1 MAIASWL
8 TPASKSGMGNKT
20 VGLTASKNPGA
31 SRTTIVTVTV
41 SGITKTVN
49 CTQTEQDKFTL
60 KVSSTTLNSAE
71 TAITN
76 IGECSIGSASNAG
89 VATGTYYRDTSQ
101 TITAKAAPTG
111 YNFIGWY
118 EGSNL
123 ISSSLQ
129 VSVTMSA
136 NRTLVAKYQ
145 IKSYVVNAVSDD
157 TTKGIVSPAGQTVEH
172 GKNATVTANR
182 KTGYKFD
189 GWYNGNTKVTST
201 NPYTFAPTANITLTA
216 KWAINT
222 VSDTIKISPSGGGTV
237 SPNPVT
243 GQENTI
249 ISVTATPATGYN
261 FKHWRY
267 NDSSASGGYSEST
280 TNPLRVTITGKR
292 DITAVF
298 ELKSYTVTWNANG
311 GTVSPASTTKTHG
324 STLGTLPTPTRASTA
339 EYSYTFAG
347 WFTATSGGTQI
358 SSTTTVTGNVTYYAH
373 WTATKRSYTA
383 TFNGNGGSTP
393 SPSSIT
399 KEYNTALGTLP
410 TCTRTGYT
418 FLGWYTA
425 SSGGTKISTTTV
437 VTKDI
442 TYYAQWSINSYTLT
456 FNPNGGTVTP
466 TSKDLEYN
474 SVYGTLPTPTR
485 ASNAQYTYTFAG
497 WYTAATGGTQV
508 TAATK
513 MAAKDT
519 TVYAHWTSNT
529 RSYTVSYQTT
539 YGTLNRTSQSIAY
552 NSKGSCTLTMPNNT
566 AEFTYTF
573 VGWYTAANGG
583 GTKVGSELTLETPA
597 ITGTVTYYAYVTRS
611 TKSYTHTF
619 NANGGGTVSPAT
631 ITKAYNTA
639 LGTLPTV
646 SRTGYTFVGWFDTS
660 AASGGTQATTTTKV
674 TGTKTWYARWSINS
688 YTFTFNKNGGNTPSA
703 TTITKEYNTAIG
715 TLPTCT
721 RSADNTYT
729 YAFAGWFDTSA
740 SSGGTQLTTST
751 KVTSN
756 KTWYARWTPTYKN
769 YTVTWNANGGT
780 VSPASTTK
788 THGSTLGTLP
798 TPTRASTAEYSYT
811 FAGWF
816 TATSGGTQISS
827 TTTVTGNVTYYAH
840 WTATKRSYTATFN
853 GNGGSTPSPSSI
865 TKEYN
870 TALGTLPTCTRT
882 GYTFLGWYTAS
893 SGGTKISTTT
903 VVTKDITYYAQW
915 SINSYTLTFNP
926 NGGTV
931 TPTSKD
937 LEYNSVYGTLPTP
950 TRASNAQYTY
960 TFAGWYTAAT
970 GGTQVTAAT
979 KMAAKDTTVYAH
991 WTSNTR
997 SYTVSYQ
1004 TTYGTLNRTS
1014 QSIAYNSKGSCTLT
1028 MPNNTAEF
1036 TYTFVGWYT
1045 AANGGGT
1052 KVGSELTL
1060 ETPAITGTVTYYA
1073 YVTRS
1078 TKSYTHTFN
1087 ANGGGTVSP
1096 ATITKAYNTA
1106 LGTLPTVSRTGYT
1119 FVGWFDTSAA
1129 SGGTQATTTTK
1140 VTGTKTWYARWS
1152 INSYTFTFNKNGGNT
1167 PSATTITKEYN
1178 TAIGTLPT
1186 CTRSADNT
1194 YTYAFAGWF
1203 DTSASSGGTQLT
1215 TSTKVT
1221 SNKTWYARWT
1231 PTYKNYTVTWNGN
1244 GGTPSKS
1251 SSSFHYNDALG
1262 TLPTATRT
1270 GYTFKGWSTSKTG
1283 TVNVNTTTKVTANVT
1298 YYAVWTINSYTW
1310 TFDANG
1316 GTGNTTKK
1324 LDYNAT
1330 LSTLPT
1336 ASRDSTAANNYTF
1349 AGWFD
1354 TDASTGGTQLTT
1366 STKCTGN
1373 KTWYARWTA
1382 STRQYKLT
1390 VTAGTGGTVSGG
1402 GTYNYNA
1409 SATLKATA
1417 NSGYHFVKWS
1427 DGNTSATRTVTV
1439 TKNATYTAT
1448 FAQDPYLNLDKTSLE
1463 FEASG
1468 GTQTVNV
1475 TSNIS
1480 WTVS

>member
-8 TPASKSGMGNKT
+8 TPASKSGTGNKT

-41 SGITKTVN
+41 SGITKTIN
-49 CTQTEQDKFTL
+49 CIQTEQDKFTL
-60 KVSSTTLNSAE
+60 KVSSTTLNSSG

-76 IGECSIGSASNAG
+76 IGECSIGSTSNAG
-89 VATGTYYRDTSQ
+89 VSTGTYYRDTSQ
-101 TITAKAAPTG
+101 TIIAKAAPTG
-111 YNFIGWY
+111 YSFIGWY

-157 TTKGIVSPAGQTVEH
+157 TTKGTVSPAGQTIEH
-172 GKNATVTANR
+172 GKNATVTASR

-189 GWYNGNTKVTST
+189 GWYNGTTKVTSA

-222 VSDTIKISPSGGGTV
+222 VSDTVKISPSGGGTV
-237 SPNPVT
+237 SPNPIT
-243 GQENTI
+243 GQENTA
-249 ISVTATPATGYN
+249 ISTTATPATGYN

-311 GTVSPASTTKTHG
+311 GTVSPASVSKTHG
-324 STLGTLPTPTRASTA
+324 STLGTLPTPTRAATA

-347 WFTATSGGTQI
+347 WFTAASGGTQI

-410 TCTRTGYT
+410 TCSRTGYT

-466 TSKDLEYN
+466 TSKNLEYN
-474 SVYGTLPTPTR
+474 SAYGTLPIPTR
-485 ASNAQYTYTFAG
+485 ASDAQYTYTFAG

-552 NSKGSCTLTMPNNT
+552 NSKGSCTLTMPDNT

-583 GTKVGSELTLETPA
+583 GTKVGSKLTLETPA
-597 ITGTVTYYAYVTRS
+597 ITRNVTYYAYVTRS

-660 AASGGTQATTTTKV
+660 AASGGTQATTATKV

-688 YTFTFNKNGGNTPSA
+688 YTFTFDKNGGNTPSA

-721 RSADNTYT
+721 RNADNTYT
-729 YAFAGWFDTSA
+729 YTFAGWFDTSA
-740 SSGGTQLTTST
+740 SSGGIQLATTT

-756 KTWYARWTPTYKN
+756 KTWYARWTSTYKN
-769 YTVTWNANGGT
+769 YTVTW
-780 VSPASTTK
+780 
-788 THGSTLGTLP
+788 
-798 TPTRASTAEYSYT
+798 
-811 FAGWF
+811 
-816 TATSGGTQISS
+816 
-827 TTTVTGNVTYYAH
+827 
-840 WTATKRSYTATFN
+840 
-853 GNGGSTPSPSSI
+853 
-865 TKEYN
+865 
-870 TALGTLPTCTRT
+870 
-882 GYTFLGWYTAS
+882 
-893 SGGTKISTTT
+893 
-903 VVTKDITYYAQW
+903 D
-915 SINSYTLTFNP
+915 
-926 NGGTV
+926 
-931 TPTSKD
+931 
-937 LEYNSVYGTLPTP
+937 
-950 TRASNAQYTY
+950 
-960 TFAGWYTAAT
+960 
-970 GGTQVTAAT
+970 
-979 KMAAKDTTVYAH
+979 
-991 WTSNTR
+991 
-997 SYTVSYQ
+997 
-1004 TTYGTLNRTS
+1004 
-1014 QSIAYNSKGSCTLT
+1014 
-1028 MPNNTAEF
+1028 
-1036 TYTFVGWYT
+1036 
-1045 AANGGGT
+1045 
-1052 KVGSELTL
+1052 
-1060 ETPAITGTVTYYA
+1060 
-1073 YVTRS
+1073 
-1078 TKSYTHTFN
+1078 
-1087 ANGGGTVSP
+1087 
-1096 ATITKAYNTA
+1096 
-1106 LGTLPTVSRTGYT
+1106 
-1119 FVGWFDTSAA
+1119 
-1129 SGGTQATTTTK
+1129 
-1140 VTGTKTWYARWS
+1140 
-1152 INSYTFTFNKNGGNT
+1152 
-1167 PSATTITKEYN
+1167 
-1178 TAIGTLPT
+1178 
-1186 CTRSADNT
+1186 
-1194 YTYAFAGWF
+1194 
-1203 DTSASSGGTQLT
+1203 
-1215 TSTKVT
+1215 
-1221 SNKTWYARWT
+1221 
-1231 PTYKNYTVTWNGN
+1231 GN

-1283 TVNVNTTTKVTANVT
+1283 TVNVSTTTKVTANVT

-1316 GTGNTTKK
+1316 GTGDTTKT
-1324 LDYNAT
+1324 LNYNAT

-1336 ASRDSTAANNYTF
+1336 ASRAPTAANNYTF

-1402 GTYNYNA
+1402 GTYAYN
-1409 SATLKATA
+1409 TKVTIKATA

-1427 DGNTSATRTVTV
+1427 DGNTNATREVTV
-1439 TKNATYTAT
+1439 TGDATYTAT

-1475 TSNIS
+1475 TSNVS

>member
-8 TPASKSGMGNKT
+8 TPASKSGTGNKT

-60 KVSSTTLNSAE
+60 KVSSTTLNSVGTE
-71 TAITN
+71 ITN
-76 IGECSIGSASNAG
+76 IGECSIGSTSSAG
-89 VATGTYYRDTSQ
+89 VSTGTYYRDTSQ

-111 YNFIGWY
+111 YNFVGWY

-123 ISSSLQ
+123 VSSSLQ
-129 VSVTMSA
+129 VSITMNA
-136 NRTLVAKYQ
+136 NRTLVARYQ
-145 IKSYVVNAVSDD
+145 IKTYAVNAVSED
-157 TTKGIVSPAGQTVEH
+157 TNKGTVSPAGQTIEH
-172 GKNATVTANR
+172 GKNATVVATPKTAYN
-182 KTGYKFD
+182 FA
-189 GWYNGNTKVTST
+189 GWYNGTTKVSS
-201 NPYTFAPTANITLTA
+201 NASYTFAVTANISLTA
-216 KWAINT
+216 KF
-222 VSDTIKISPSGGGTV
+222 TIKIFTTTTANSTGGTA
-237 SPNPVT
+237 
-243 GQENTI
+243 
-249 ISVTATPATGYN
+249 SVNKSSVEYGGSAIWTATPSTGYN
-261 FKHWRY
+261 FSKWS
-267 NDSSASGGYSEST
+267 NGST
-280 TNPLRVTITGKR
+280 ANPLTVSN
-292 DITAVF
+292 ITANTHITPVF
-298 ELKSYTVTWNANG
+298 VLKSYTVTWNANG

-347 WFTATSGGTQI
+347 WFTAASGGTQI
-358 SSTTTVTGNVTYYAH
+358 STTTTVTKDVTYYAH

-399 KEYNTALGTLP
+399 KEYNVALGTLP
-410 TCTRTGYT
+410 TCSRTGYT

-466 TSKDLEYN
+466 TSKNLEYN
-474 SVYGTLPTPTR
+474 SAYGTLPTPTK
-485 ASNAQYTYTFAG
+485 ASDAQYTYTFAG

-513 MAAKDT
+513 MTAKDT
-519 TVYAHWTSNT
+519 TIYAHWTSNT

-539 YGTLNRTSQSIAY
+539 YGTLNRTSQSVAY
-552 NSKGSCTLTMPNNT
+552 NSKGSCTLTMPDNT

-597 ITGTVTYYAYVTRS
+597 IKGTVTYYAYVTRS

-660 AASGGTQATTTTKV
+660 AANGGTQATTATKV

-688 YTFTFNKNGGNTPSA
+688 YTFTFDKNGGNTPST
-703 TTITKEYNTAIG
+703 TTITKEYNTAVG

-721 RSADNTYT
+721 RNADNTYT

-740 SSGGTQLTTST
+740 SSGGTQLTIST
-751 KVTSN
+751 KVISN

-769 YTVTWNANGGT
+769 YTVTW
-780 VSPASTTK
+780 
-788 THGSTLGTLP
+788 
-798 TPTRASTAEYSYT
+798 
-811 FAGWF
+811 
-816 TATSGGTQISS
+816 
-827 TTTVTGNVTYYAH
+827 
-840 WTATKRSYTATFN
+840 
-853 GNGGSTPSPSSI
+853 
-865 TKEYN
+865 
-870 TALGTLPTCTRT
+870 
-882 GYTFLGWYTAS
+882 
-893 SGGTKISTTT
+893 
-903 VVTKDITYYAQW
+903 D
-915 SINSYTLTFNP
+915 
-926 NGGTV
+926 
-931 TPTSKD
+931 
-937 LEYNSVYGTLPTP
+937 
-950 TRASNAQYTY
+950 
-960 TFAGWYTAAT
+960 
-970 GGTQVTAAT
+970 
-979 KMAAKDTTVYAH
+979 
-991 WTSNTR
+991 
-997 SYTVSYQ
+997 
-1004 TTYGTLNRTS
+1004 
-1014 QSIAYNSKGSCTLT
+1014 
-1028 MPNNTAEF
+1028 
-1036 TYTFVGWYT
+1036 
-1045 AANGGGT
+1045 
-1052 KVGSELTL
+1052 
-1060 ETPAITGTVTYYA
+1060 
-1073 YVTRS
+1073 
-1078 TKSYTHTFN
+1078 
-1087 ANGGGTVSP
+1087 
-1096 ATITKAYNTA
+1096 
-1106 LGTLPTVSRTGYT
+1106 
-1119 FVGWFDTSAA
+1119 
-1129 SGGTQATTTTK
+1129 
-1140 VTGTKTWYARWS
+1140 
-1152 INSYTFTFNKNGGNT
+1152 
-1167 PSATTITKEYN
+1167 
-1178 TAIGTLPT
+1178 
-1186 CTRSADNT
+1186 
-1194 YTYAFAGWF
+1194 
-1203 DTSASSGGTQLT
+1203 
-1215 TSTKVT
+1215 
-1221 SNKTWYARWT
+1221 
-1231 PTYKNYTVTWNGN
+1231 GN

-1298 YYAVWTINSYTW
+1298 YYAVWAINSYTW

-1316 GTGNTTKK
+1316 GTGDTTKT
-1324 LDYNAT
+1324 LNYNAT

-1336 ASRDSTAANNYTF
+1336 ASRASTAANNYTF

-1354 TDASTGGTQLTT
+1354 TDVSTGGTQLTT

-1439 TKNATYTAT
+1439 TKDATYTAT
-1448 FAQDPYLNLDKTSLE
+1448 FEQDPYLNLDKTSLE

-1468 GTQTVNV
+1468 GTQIVNV
-1475 TSNIS
+1475 TSNVS

>member
-8 TPASKSGMGNKT
+8 TPASKSGTGNKT

-31 SRTTIVTVTV
+31 SRTTIVTVTA

-60 KVSSTTLNSAE
+60 KVSSTTLNSSG

-101 TITAKAAPTG
+101 KITAKAAPTG
-111 YNFIGWY
+111 YSFIGWY

-145 IKSYVVNAVSDD
+145 IKTYVVNAVSDD
-157 TTKGIVSPAGQTVEH
+157 TTKGTVSPAGQTIEH
-172 GKNATVTANR
+172 GKNATVTASR

-189 GWYNGNTKVTST
+189 GWYNGTTKVSSSAT
-201 NPYTFAPTANITLTA
+201 YTFAPTANITLTA

-222 VSDTIKISPSGGGTV
+222 VSDTVKISPSGGGTV
-237 SPNPVT
+237 SPNPIT
-243 GQENTI
+243 GQENTV
-249 ISVTATPATGYN
+249 ISTTATPATGYS

-267 NDSSASGGYSEST
+267 NDSSASGGYSENT
-280 TNPLRVTITGKR
+280 TNPLKVTITGKR

-311 GTVSPASTTKTHG
+311 GTVSPASVSKTHG
-324 STLGTLPTPTRASTA
+324 STLGTLPTPTRAATA

-347 WFTATSGGTQI
+347 WFTAASGGTQI
-358 SSTTTVTGNVTYYAH
+358 STTTTVTGNVTYYAH

-410 TCTRTGYT
+410 TCSRTGYT

-474 SVYGTLPTPTR
+474 SAYGTLPTPTR
-485 ASNAQYTYTFAG
+485 ASDAQYTYTFAG
-497 WYTAATGGTQV
+497 WYTAVTGGTQV
-508 TAATK
+508 TATTK

-529 RSYTVSYQTT
+529 RSYTVSYKTT
-539 YGTLNRTSQSIAY
+539 YGTLNRTSQSVTY

-619 NANGGGTVSPAT
+619 NANGGGTVSPST

-688 YTFTFNKNGGNTPSA
+688 YTFIFDKNGGNTPSA
-703 TTITKEYNTAIG
+703 TTITKEYNTDIG

-740 SSGGTQLTTST
+740 SSGGTKLTTTT

-756 KTWYARWTPTYKN
+756 KTWYARWTSTYKN
-769 YTVTWNANGGT
+769 YTVTW
-780 VSPASTTK
+780 
-788 THGSTLGTLP
+788 
-798 TPTRASTAEYSYT
+798 
-811 FAGWF
+811 
-816 TATSGGTQISS
+816 
-827 TTTVTGNVTYYAH
+827 
-840 WTATKRSYTATFN
+840 
-853 GNGGSTPSPSSI
+853 
-865 TKEYN
+865 
-870 TALGTLPTCTRT
+870 
-882 GYTFLGWYTAS
+882 
-893 SGGTKISTTT
+893 
-903 VVTKDITYYAQW
+903 D
-915 SINSYTLTFNP
+915 
-926 NGGTV
+926 
-931 TPTSKD
+931 
-937 LEYNSVYGTLPTP
+937 
-950 TRASNAQYTY
+950 
-960 TFAGWYTAAT
+960 
-970 GGTQVTAAT
+970 
-979 KMAAKDTTVYAH
+979 
-991 WTSNTR
+991 
-997 SYTVSYQ
+997 
-1004 TTYGTLNRTS
+1004 
-1014 QSIAYNSKGSCTLT
+1014 
-1028 MPNNTAEF
+1028 
-1036 TYTFVGWYT
+1036 
-1045 AANGGGT
+1045 
-1052 KVGSELTL
+1052 
-1060 ETPAITGTVTYYA
+1060 
-1073 YVTRS
+1073 
-1078 TKSYTHTFN
+1078 
-1087 ANGGGTVSP
+1087 
-1096 ATITKAYNTA
+1096 
-1106 LGTLPTVSRTGYT
+1106 
-1119 FVGWFDTSAA
+1119 
-1129 SGGTQATTTTK
+1129 
-1140 VTGTKTWYARWS
+1140 
-1152 INSYTFTFNKNGGNT
+1152 
-1167 PSATTITKEYN
+1167 
-1178 TAIGTLPT
+1178 
-1186 CTRSADNT
+1186 
-1194 YTYAFAGWF
+1194 
-1203 DTSASSGGTQLT
+1203 
-1215 TSTKVT
+1215 
-1221 SNKTWYARWT
+1221 
-1231 PTYKNYTVTWNGN
+1231 GN

-1283 TVNVNTTTKVTANVT
+1283 TVNVSTTTKVTANVT

-1316 GTGNTTKK
+1316 GTGDTTKT
-1324 LDYNAT
+1324 LNYNAT

-1336 ASRDSTAANNYTF
+1336 ASRASTAANNYTF

-1439 TKNATYTAT
+1439 TKDATYTAT
-1448 FAQDPYLNLDKTSLE
+1448 FERDPYLNLDKTSLE

-1475 TSNIS
+1475 TSNVS

>member
-8 TPASKSGMGNKT
+8 TPASKSGTGNKT

-60 KVSSTTLNSAE
+60 KVSSTTLNSTGTE
-71 TAITN
+71 ITN
-76 IGECSIGSASNAG
+76 IGECSIGSTSSAG
-89 VATGTYYRDTSQ
+89 VSTGTYYRDTSQ

-172 GKNATVTANR
+172 GKNATVTASR

-189 GWYNGNTKVTST
+189 GWYNGSTKVTSA

-237 SPNPVT
+237 SPNPVI
-243 GQENTI
+243 GQENTV
-249 ISVTATPATGYN
+249 ISITATPATGYN

-267 NDSSASGGYSEST
+267 NNSSASGGYSEST
-280 TNPLRVTITGKR
+280 TNPLKIIVTGKR

-324 STLGTLPTPTRASTA
+324 STLGTLPTPTRAATD

-347 WFTATSGGTQI
+347 WFTAASGGTQI

-410 TCTRTGYT
+410 TCSRTGYT

-425 SSGGTKISTTTV
+425 SSGGTKISTTTI
-437 VTKDI
+437 VTKNI

-474 SVYGTLPTPTR
+474 SAYGTLPTPTR
-485 ASNAQYTYTFAG
+485 ASDAQYTYTFAG

-508 TAATK
+508 TATTK
-513 MAAKDT
+513 MDAKDT

-539 YGTLNRTSQSIAY
+539 YGTLNRTSQSVAY

-597 ITGTVTYYAYVTRS
+597 IKGTVTYYAYVTRS

-660 AASGGTQATTTTKV
+660 ATSGGTQATTTTKV

-688 YTFTFNKNGGNTPSA
+688 YTFTFDKNGGNTPSS
-703 TTITKEYNTAIG
+703 TTITKEYNTAVG

-721 RSADNTYT
+721 RSANNTYT

-740 SSGGTQLTTST
+740 SSGGTQLTTTT

-769 YTVTWNANGGT
+769 YTVTW
-780 VSPASTTK
+780 
-788 THGSTLGTLP
+788 
-798 TPTRASTAEYSYT
+798 
-811 FAGWF
+811 
-816 TATSGGTQISS
+816 
-827 TTTVTGNVTYYAH
+827 
-840 WTATKRSYTATFN
+840 
-853 GNGGSTPSPSSI
+853 
-865 TKEYN
+865 
-870 TALGTLPTCTRT
+870 
-882 GYTFLGWYTAS
+882 
-893 SGGTKISTTT
+893 
-903 VVTKDITYYAQW
+903 D
-915 SINSYTLTFNP
+915 
-926 NGGTV
+926 
-931 TPTSKD
+931 
-937 LEYNSVYGTLPTP
+937 
-950 TRASNAQYTY
+950 
-960 TFAGWYTAAT
+960 
-970 GGTQVTAAT
+970 
-979 KMAAKDTTVYAH
+979 
-991 WTSNTR
+991 
-997 SYTVSYQ
+997 
-1004 TTYGTLNRTS
+1004 
-1014 QSIAYNSKGSCTLT
+1014 
-1028 MPNNTAEF
+1028 
-1036 TYTFVGWYT
+1036 
-1045 AANGGGT
+1045 
-1052 KVGSELTL
+1052 
-1060 ETPAITGTVTYYA
+1060 
-1073 YVTRS
+1073 
-1078 TKSYTHTFN
+1078 
-1087 ANGGGTVSP
+1087 
-1096 ATITKAYNTA
+1096 
-1106 LGTLPTVSRTGYT
+1106 
-1119 FVGWFDTSAA
+1119 
-1129 SGGTQATTTTK
+1129 
-1140 VTGTKTWYARWS
+1140 
-1152 INSYTFTFNKNGGNT
+1152 
-1167 PSATTITKEYN
+1167 
-1178 TAIGTLPT
+1178 
-1186 CTRSADNT
+1186 
-1194 YTYAFAGWF
+1194 
-1203 DTSASSGGTQLT
+1203 
-1215 TSTKVT
+1215 
-1221 SNKTWYARWT
+1221 
-1231 PTYKNYTVTWNGN
+1231 GN

-1283 TVNVNTTTKVTANVT
+1283 TVNVSTTTKVTANVT

-1316 GTGNTTKK
+1316 GTGDTTKT
-1324 LDYNAT
+1324 LNYNAT

-1336 ASRDSTAANNYTF
+1336 ASRTSTAANNYTF

-1439 TKNATYTAT
+1439 TKDATYTAT
-1448 FAQDPYLNLDKTSLE
+1448 FEQDPYLNLDKTSLE

-1475 TSNIS
+1475 TSNVS

>member
-8 TPASKSGMGNKT
+8 TPASKSGTGNKT
-20 VGLTASKNPGA
+20 VNLTASKNPGV

-41 SGITKTVN
+41 SGITKTIN

-60 KVSSTTLNSAE
+60 NVSSTTLNS
-71 TAITN
+71 TGTVITN

-89 VATGTYYRDTSQ
+89 VATETYYRDTSQ

-172 GKNATVTANR
+172 GKNATVTASR

-189 GWYNGNTKVTST
+189 GWYNGSTKVTST

-237 SPNPVT
+237 SPNPVI
-243 GQENTI
+243 GQENTA
-249 ISVTATPATGYN
+249 ISTTATPATGYN

-280 TNPLRVTITGKR
+280 TNPLKITVTGKR
-292 DITAVF
+292 DVTAVF

-311 GTVSPASTTKTHG
+311 GTVSPASVSKTHG
-324 STLGTLPTPTRASTA
+324 STLGTLPTPTRAATA

-347 WFTATSGGTQI
+347 WFTASSGGTQI

-399 KEYNTALGTLP
+399 KEYNAALGTLP
-410 TCTRTGYT
+410 TCSRTGYT

-474 SVYGTLPTPTR
+474 SAYGTLPTPTR
-485 ASNAQYTYTFAG
+485 ASDAQYTYTFAG

-539 YGTLNRTSQSIAY
+539 YGTLNRTSQSVAY
-552 NSKGSCTLTMPNNT
+552 NSKGSCTLTMPDNT

-597 ITGTVTYYAYVTRS
+597 IKGTVTYYAYVTRS

-619 NANGGGTVSPAT
+619 NANGGGTVNPAT

-688 YTFTFNKNGGNTPSA
+688 YTFTFDKNGGNTPSA
-703 TTITKEYNTAIG
+703 TTITKEYNTAVG

-721 RSADNTYT
+721 RNADNTYT

-740 SSGGTQLTTST
+740 SSGGTQLTTTT
-751 KVTSN
+751 KVISN

-769 YTVTWNANGGT
+769 YTVTW
-780 VSPASTTK
+780 
-788 THGSTLGTLP
+788 
-798 TPTRASTAEYSYT
+798 
-811 FAGWF
+811 
-816 TATSGGTQISS
+816 
-827 TTTVTGNVTYYAH
+827 
-840 WTATKRSYTATFN
+840 
-853 GNGGSTPSPSSI
+853 
-865 TKEYN
+865 
-870 TALGTLPTCTRT
+870 
-882 GYTFLGWYTAS
+882 
-893 SGGTKISTTT
+893 
-903 VVTKDITYYAQW
+903 D
-915 SINSYTLTFNP
+915 
-926 NGGTV
+926 
-931 TPTSKD
+931 
-937 LEYNSVYGTLPTP
+937 
-950 TRASNAQYTY
+950 
-960 TFAGWYTAAT
+960 
-970 GGTQVTAAT
+970 
-979 KMAAKDTTVYAH
+979 
-991 WTSNTR
+991 
-997 SYTVSYQ
+997 
-1004 TTYGTLNRTS
+1004 
-1014 QSIAYNSKGSCTLT
+1014 
-1028 MPNNTAEF
+1028 
-1036 TYTFVGWYT
+1036 
-1045 AANGGGT
+1045 
-1052 KVGSELTL
+1052 
-1060 ETPAITGTVTYYA
+1060 
-1073 YVTRS
+1073 
-1078 TKSYTHTFN
+1078 
-1087 ANGGGTVSP
+1087 
-1096 ATITKAYNTA
+1096 
-1106 LGTLPTVSRTGYT
+1106 
-1119 FVGWFDTSAA
+1119 
-1129 SGGTQATTTTK
+1129 
-1140 VTGTKTWYARWS
+1140 
-1152 INSYTFTFNKNGGNT
+1152 
-1167 PSATTITKEYN
+1167 
-1178 TAIGTLPT
+1178 
-1186 CTRSADNT
+1186 
-1194 YTYAFAGWF
+1194 
-1203 DTSASSGGTQLT
+1203 
-1215 TSTKVT
+1215 
-1221 SNKTWYARWT
+1221 
-1231 PTYKNYTVTWNGN
+1231 GN

-1262 TLPTATRT
+1262 TLPMATRT

-1283 TVNVNTTTKVTANVT
+1283 TVNVSITTKVTANVT

-1316 GTGNTTKK
+1316 GTGDTTKT
-1324 LDYNAT
+1324 LNYNAT

-1336 ASRDSTAANNYTF
+1336 ASRASTAANNYTF
-1349 AGWFD
+1349 VGWFD

-1366 STKCTGN
+1366 STKCTSN

-1439 TKNATYTAT
+1439 TKDATYTAT
-1448 FAQDPYLNLDKTSLE
+1448 FEQDPYLNLDKTSLE

-1475 TSNIS
+1475 TSNVS

>member
-8 TPASKSGMGNKT
+8 TPASKSGTGNKT

-60 KVSSTTLNSAE
+60 KVSSITLNSSG

-76 IGECSIGSASNAG
+76 IGECSIGSTSNAG
-89 VATGTYYRDTSQ
+89 VSTGTYYRDTSQ

-111 YNFIGWY
+111 YSFVGWY

-172 GKNATVTANR
+172 GKNATVTASR

-189 GWYNGNTKVTST
+189 GWYNGTTKITSA

-222 VSDTIKISPSGGGTV
+222 VSDTVKISPSGGGTV
-237 SPNPVT
+237 SPNPIT
-243 GQENTI
+243 GQENTA
-249 ISVTATPATGYN
+249 ISTTATPATGYN

-280 TNPLRVTITGKR
+280 TNPLRITITGKR

-358 SSTTTVTGNVTYYAH
+358 SSITTVTGNVTYYAH

-383 TFNGNGGSTP
+383 TFNGNGGGTP
-393 SPSSIT
+393 SPSTIT

-474 SVYGTLPTPTR
+474 SAYGTLPTPTR
-485 ASNAQYTYTFAG
+485 ASDAQYTYTFAG

-508 TAATK
+508 TTATK

-539 YGTLNRTSQSIAY
+539 YGTLNKTSQSVAY
-552 NSKGSCTLTMPNNT
+552 NSKGSCTLTMPDNT

-597 ITGTVTYYAYVTRS
+597 ITGNVTYYAYVTRS

-619 NANGGGTVSPAT
+619 NANGGGTVSPST

-688 YTFTFNKNGGNTPSA
+688 YTFTFDKNGGNTPSA

-729 YAFAGWFDTSA
+729 YAFAGWFDTST
-740 SSGGTQLTTST
+740 SSGGTKLTTTT

-756 KTWYARWTPTYKN
+756 KTWYARWTSTYKN
-769 YTVTWNANGGT
+769 YTVTW
-780 VSPASTTK
+780 
-788 THGSTLGTLP
+788 
-798 TPTRASTAEYSYT
+798 
-811 FAGWF
+811 
-816 TATSGGTQISS
+816 
-827 TTTVTGNVTYYAH
+827 
-840 WTATKRSYTATFN
+840 
-853 GNGGSTPSPSSI
+853 
-865 TKEYN
+865 
-870 TALGTLPTCTRT
+870 
-882 GYTFLGWYTAS
+882 
-893 SGGTKISTTT
+893 
-903 VVTKDITYYAQW
+903 D
-915 SINSYTLTFNP
+915 
-926 NGGTV
+926 
-931 TPTSKD
+931 
-937 LEYNSVYGTLPTP
+937 
-950 TRASNAQYTY
+950 
-960 TFAGWYTAAT
+960 
-970 GGTQVTAAT
+970 
-979 KMAAKDTTVYAH
+979 
-991 WTSNTR
+991 
-997 SYTVSYQ
+997 
-1004 TTYGTLNRTS
+1004 
-1014 QSIAYNSKGSCTLT
+1014 
-1028 MPNNTAEF
+1028 
-1036 TYTFVGWYT
+1036 
-1045 AANGGGT
+1045 
-1052 KVGSELTL
+1052 
-1060 ETPAITGTVTYYA
+1060 
-1073 YVTRS
+1073 
-1078 TKSYTHTFN
+1078 
-1087 ANGGGTVSP
+1087 
-1096 ATITKAYNTA
+1096 
-1106 LGTLPTVSRTGYT
+1106 
-1119 FVGWFDTSAA
+1119 
-1129 SGGTQATTTTK
+1129 
-1140 VTGTKTWYARWS
+1140 
-1152 INSYTFTFNKNGGNT
+1152 
-1167 PSATTITKEYN
+1167 
-1178 TAIGTLPT
+1178 
-1186 CTRSADNT
+1186 
-1194 YTYAFAGWF
+1194 
-1203 DTSASSGGTQLT
+1203 
-1215 TSTKVT
+1215 
-1221 SNKTWYARWT
+1221 
-1231 PTYKNYTVTWNGN
+1231 GN

-1283 TVNVNTTTKVTANVT
+1283 TVNVSTTTKVTANVT

-1316 GTGNTTKK
+1316 GTGDTTKT
-1324 LDYNAT
+1324 LNYNAT

-1336 ASRDSTAANNYTF
+1336 ASRASTAANNYTF

-1354 TDASTGGTQLTT
+1354 TSASTGGTQLTT

-1373 KTWYARWTA
+1373 KTWYARWTI

-1417 NSGYHFVKWS
+1417 NSGYHFVKWN

-1439 TKNATYTAT
+1439 TKDATYTAT
-1448 FAQDPYLNLDKTSLE
+1448 FEQDPYLNLDKTSLE

-1475 TSNIS
+1475 TSNVS

>member
-8 TPASKSGMGNKT
+8 TPASKSGTGNKT
-20 VGLTASKNPGA
+20 VNLTANKNPGS

-41 SGITKTVN
+41 SDITKTIN

-60 KVSSTTLNSAE
+60 KVSSTTLNSTGTE
-71 TAITN
+71 ITN
-76 IGECSIGSASNAG
+76 IGECSIGSTSSAG
-89 VATGTYYRDTSQ
+89 VSTGTYYRDTSQ

-111 YNFIGWY
+111 YSFIGWY

-157 TTKGIVSPAGQTVEH
+157 TTKGTVSPAGQTIEH
-172 GKNATVTANR
+172 GKNATVTATR

-189 GWYNGNTKVTST
+189 GWYNGTTKVTSA

-216 KWAINT
+216 KWSVYNITIPVN
-222 VSDTIKISPSGGGTV
+222 VSPTGAGTTSPS
-237 SPNPVT
+237 PFT
-243 GQENTI
+243 GQEGSTVYI
-249 ISVTATPATGYN
+249 TATPATGYK
-261 FKHWRY
+261 FAYWTDGVDDTHY
-267 NDSSASGGYSEST
+267 
-280 TNPLRVTITGKR
+280 TNNPKSIVMLSVKTL
-292 DITAVF
+292 TAYF
-298 ELKSYTVTWNANG
+298 TLKSYTVTWNANG

-347 WFTATSGGTQI
+347 WFTAASGGTQI

-466 TSKDLEYN
+466 TSKNLEYN
-474 SVYGTLPTPTR
+474 SAYGTLPTPTR
-485 ASNAQYTYTFAG
+485 ASDAQYTYTFAG

-508 TAATK
+508 TTTTK

-539 YGTLNRTSQSIAY
+539 YGTLNKTSQSVAY
-552 NSKGSCTLTMPNNT
+552 NSKGSCTLTMPDNT
-566 AEFTYTF
+566 VEFTYTF

-597 ITGTVTYYAYVTRS
+597 IKGTVTYYAYVTRS

-688 YTFTFNKNGGNTPSA
+688 YTFTFDKNGGNTPSA
-703 TTITKEYNTAIG
+703 TAITKEYNTAIG

-740 SSGGTQLTTST
+740 SSGGTKLTTTT

-756 KTWYARWTPTYKN
+756 KTWYARWTSTYKN
-769 YTVTWNANGGT
+769 YTVTW
-780 VSPASTTK
+780 
-788 THGSTLGTLP
+788 
-798 TPTRASTAEYSYT
+798 
-811 FAGWF
+811 
-816 TATSGGTQISS
+816 
-827 TTTVTGNVTYYAH
+827 
-840 WTATKRSYTATFN
+840 
-853 GNGGSTPSPSSI
+853 
-865 TKEYN
+865 
-870 TALGTLPTCTRT
+870 
-882 GYTFLGWYTAS
+882 
-893 SGGTKISTTT
+893 
-903 VVTKDITYYAQW
+903 D
-915 SINSYTLTFNP
+915 
-926 NGGTV
+926 
-931 TPTSKD
+931 
-937 LEYNSVYGTLPTP
+937 
-950 TRASNAQYTY
+950 
-960 TFAGWYTAAT
+960 
-970 GGTQVTAAT
+970 
-979 KMAAKDTTVYAH
+979 
-991 WTSNTR
+991 
-997 SYTVSYQ
+997 
-1004 TTYGTLNRTS
+1004 
-1014 QSIAYNSKGSCTLT
+1014 
-1028 MPNNTAEF
+1028 
-1036 TYTFVGWYT
+1036 
-1045 AANGGGT
+1045 
-1052 KVGSELTL
+1052 
-1060 ETPAITGTVTYYA
+1060 
-1073 YVTRS
+1073 
-1078 TKSYTHTFN
+1078 
-1087 ANGGGTVSP
+1087 
-1096 ATITKAYNTA
+1096 
-1106 LGTLPTVSRTGYT
+1106 
-1119 FVGWFDTSAA
+1119 
-1129 SGGTQATTTTK
+1129 
-1140 VTGTKTWYARWS
+1140 
-1152 INSYTFTFNKNGGNT
+1152 
-1167 PSATTITKEYN
+1167 
-1178 TAIGTLPT
+1178 
-1186 CTRSADNT
+1186 
-1194 YTYAFAGWF
+1194 
-1203 DTSASSGGTQLT
+1203 
-1215 TSTKVT
+1215 
-1221 SNKTWYARWT
+1221 
-1231 PTYKNYTVTWNGN
+1231 GN

-1283 TVNVNTTTKVTANVT
+1283 TVNVSTTTKVTANVT

-1316 GTGNTTKK
+1316 GTGDTTKT
-1324 LDYNAT
+1324 LNYNAT

-1336 ASRDSTAANNYTF
+1336 ASRASTAANNYTF

-1354 TDASTGGTQLTT
+1354 TSASTGGTQLTT

-1373 KTWYARWTA
+1373 KTWYARWTI

-1409 SATLKATA
+1409 SVTLKATA

-1439 TKNATYTAT
+1439 TKDATYTAT
-1448 FAQDPYLNLDKTSLE
+1448 FKQDPYLNLDKTSLE

-1475 TSNIS
+1475 TSNVS

>member
-8 TPASKSGMGNKT
+8 TPASKSGTGNKT
-20 VGLTASKNPGA
+20 VNLTASKNPGA

-41 SGITKTVN
+41 SGITKTIN

-60 KVSSTTLNSAE
+60 KVSSTTLNSAGTE
-71 TAITN
+71 ITN

-89 VATGTYYRDTSQ
+89 VSTGTYYRDTSQ

-111 YNFIGWY
+111 YNFVGWH

-129 VSVTMSA
+129 VSITMSA

-157 TTKGIVSPAGQTVEH
+157 TTKGTVSPAGQTVEH
-172 GKNATVTANR
+172 GKNATVTATR
-182 KTGYKFD
+182 KTGYKLE
-189 GWYNGNTKVTST
+189 GWYNGTTKVSSSAT
-201 NPYTFAPTANITLTA
+201 YTFAPTANITLTA
-216 KWAINT
+216 KWSVYNITIPVN
-222 VSDTIKISPSGGGTV
+222 VSPTGAGTTSPS
-237 SPNPVT
+237 PFT
-243 GQENTI
+243 GQEGSDVYI
-249 ISVTATPATGYN
+249 TATPATGYKFAYWTDGVDDTHYAN
-261 FKHWRY
+261 
-267 NDSSASGGYSEST
+267 
-280 TNPLRVTITGKR
+280 NPQYVRMLSVKTL
-292 DITAVF
+292 TAYF
-298 ELKSYTVTWNANG
+298 TLKSYTVTWNANG

-347 WFTATSGGTQI
+347 WFTAASGGTQI
-358 SSTTTVTGNVTYYAH
+358 STTTTVTGNVTYYAH

-383 TFNGNGGSTP
+383 TFNGNGGGTPRPST
-393 SPSSIT
+393 IT
-399 KEYNTALGTLP
+399 KEYNVALGTLP

-437 VTKDI
+437 VTKNI

-466 TSKDLEYN
+466 TSKNLEYN
-474 SVYGTLPTPTR
+474 SAYGTLPTPTR
-485 ASNAQYTYTFAG
+485 ASDAQYTYTFAG
-497 WYTAATGGTQV
+497 WYTAATEGTQV
-508 TAATK
+508 TAGTK

-539 YGTLNRTSQSIAY
+539 YGTLNRTSQSVAY
-552 NSKGSCTLTMPNNT
+552 NSKGSCTLTMPDNT

-583 GTKVGSELTLETPA
+583 GTKVGSKLTLETPA

-688 YTFTFNKNGGNTPSA
+688 YTFTFDKNGGNTPSS
-703 TTITKEYNTAIG
+703 TTITKEYNTAVG

-721 RSADNTYT
+721 RNADNTYT
-729 YAFAGWFDTSA
+729 YTFAGWFDTSA
-740 SSGGTQLTTST
+740 SSGGTQLTTTT

-756 KTWYARWTPTYKN
+756 KTWYARWTSTYKN
-769 YTVTWNANGGT
+769 YTVTW
-780 VSPASTTK
+780 
-788 THGSTLGTLP
+788 
-798 TPTRASTAEYSYT
+798 
-811 FAGWF
+811 
-816 TATSGGTQISS
+816 
-827 TTTVTGNVTYYAH
+827 
-840 WTATKRSYTATFN
+840 
-853 GNGGSTPSPSSI
+853 
-865 TKEYN
+865 
-870 TALGTLPTCTRT
+870 
-882 GYTFLGWYTAS
+882 
-893 SGGTKISTTT
+893 
-903 VVTKDITYYAQW
+903 D
-915 SINSYTLTFNP
+915 
-926 NGGTV
+926 
-931 TPTSKD
+931 
-937 LEYNSVYGTLPTP
+937 
-950 TRASNAQYTY
+950 
-960 TFAGWYTAAT
+960 
-970 GGTQVTAAT
+970 
-979 KMAAKDTTVYAH
+979 
-991 WTSNTR
+991 
-997 SYTVSYQ
+997 
-1004 TTYGTLNRTS
+1004 
-1014 QSIAYNSKGSCTLT
+1014 
-1028 MPNNTAEF
+1028 
-1036 TYTFVGWYT
+1036 
-1045 AANGGGT
+1045 
-1052 KVGSELTL
+1052 
-1060 ETPAITGTVTYYA
+1060 
-1073 YVTRS
+1073 
-1078 TKSYTHTFN
+1078 
-1087 ANGGGTVSP
+1087 
-1096 ATITKAYNTA
+1096 
-1106 LGTLPTVSRTGYT
+1106 
-1119 FVGWFDTSAA
+1119 
-1129 SGGTQATTTTK
+1129 
-1140 VTGTKTWYARWS
+1140 
-1152 INSYTFTFNKNGGNT
+1152 
-1167 PSATTITKEYN
+1167 
-1178 TAIGTLPT
+1178 
-1186 CTRSADNT
+1186 
-1194 YTYAFAGWF
+1194 
-1203 DTSASSGGTQLT
+1203 
-1215 TSTKVT
+1215 
-1221 SNKTWYARWT
+1221 
-1231 PTYKNYTVTWNGN
+1231 GN

-1251 SSSFHYNDALG
+1251 SSSFYYNDILG

-1283 TVNVNTTTKVTANVT
+1283 TVNVSTTTKVTANVT

-1316 GTGNTTKK
+1316 GTGDTTKT
-1324 LDYNAT
+1324 LNYNAT

-1336 ASRDSTAANNYTF
+1336 ASRASTAANNYTF

-1427 DGNTSATRTVTV
+1427 DNNTSATRTVTV
-1439 TKNATYTAT
+1439 TKDATYTAT
-1448 FAQDPYLNLDKTSLE
+1448 FEQDPYLNLDKTSLE

-1475 TSNIS
+1475 TSNVS

>member
-8 TPASKSGMGNKT
+8 TPASKSGTGNKT

-41 SGITKTVN
+41 SGITKTIN

-60 KVSSTTLNSAE
+60 KVSSITLNSTGTE
-71 TAITN
+71 ITN
-76 IGECSIGSASNAG
+76 IGECSIGSTSSAG
-89 VATGTYYRDTSQ
+89 VSTGTYYRDTLQ

-157 TTKGIVSPAGQTVEH
+157 TTKGIVSPAGQIVEH
-172 GKNATVTANR
+172 GKNATVTASR
-182 KTGYKFD
+182 KTGYKFY
-189 GWYNGNTKVTST
+189 GWYNGSTKVTST

-237 SPNPVT
+237 SPNPIT
-243 GQENTI
+243 GQENTA
-249 ISVTATPATGYN
+249 ISTTATPAIGYN
-261 FKHWRY
+261 FKHWIY
-267 NDSSASGGYSEST
+267 NNYSTSEGYSEST
-280 TNPLRVTITGKR
+280 KNPLNIIVTGKR
-292 DITAVF
+292 DVTAVF

-311 GTVSPASTTKTHG
+311 GTVSPASVSKTHG
-324 STLGTLPTPTRASTA
+324 STLGTLPTPTRAATA

-347 WFTATSGGTQI
+347 WFTAASDGTQI

-399 KEYNTALGTLP
+399 KKYNAALGTLP
-410 TCTRTGYT
+410 TCSRTGYT

-437 VTKDI
+437 VTKNI

-474 SVYGTLPTPTR
+474 SAYGTLPTPTR
-485 ASNAQYTYTFAG
+485 ASDAQYTYTFAG
-497 WYTAATGGTQV
+497 WYTATTGGTQV

-539 YGTLNRTSQSIAY
+539 YGTLNRTSQSVAY
-552 NSKGSCTLTMPNNT
+552 NSKGSCTLTMPDNT

-597 ITGTVTYYAYVTRS
+597 IKGTVTYYAYVTRS

-619 NANGGGTVSPAT
+619 NANGGGTVNPAT

-688 YTFTFNKNGGNTPSA
+688 YTFTFDKNGGNTPSA
-703 TTITKEYNTAIG
+703 TTITKEYNTAVG

-721 RSADNTYT
+721 RNADNTYT

-740 SSGGTQLTTST
+740 SSGGTQLTTTT
-751 KVTSN
+751 KVISN

-769 YTVTWNANGGT
+769 YTVTW
-780 VSPASTTK
+780 
-788 THGSTLGTLP
+788 
-798 TPTRASTAEYSYT
+798 
-811 FAGWF
+811 
-816 TATSGGTQISS
+816 
-827 TTTVTGNVTYYAH
+827 
-840 WTATKRSYTATFN
+840 
-853 GNGGSTPSPSSI
+853 
-865 TKEYN
+865 
-870 TALGTLPTCTRT
+870 
-882 GYTFLGWYTAS
+882 
-893 SGGTKISTTT
+893 
-903 VVTKDITYYAQW
+903 D
-915 SINSYTLTFNP
+915 
-926 NGGTV
+926 
-931 TPTSKD
+931 
-937 LEYNSVYGTLPTP
+937 
-950 TRASNAQYTY
+950 
-960 TFAGWYTAAT
+960 
-970 GGTQVTAAT
+970 
-979 KMAAKDTTVYAH
+979 
-991 WTSNTR
+991 
-997 SYTVSYQ
+997 
-1004 TTYGTLNRTS
+1004 
-1014 QSIAYNSKGSCTLT
+1014 
-1028 MPNNTAEF
+1028 
-1036 TYTFVGWYT
+1036 
-1045 AANGGGT
+1045 
-1052 KVGSELTL
+1052 
-1060 ETPAITGTVTYYA
+1060 
-1073 YVTRS
+1073 
-1078 TKSYTHTFN
+1078 
-1087 ANGGGTVSP
+1087 
-1096 ATITKAYNTA
+1096 
-1106 LGTLPTVSRTGYT
+1106 
-1119 FVGWFDTSAA
+1119 
-1129 SGGTQATTTTK
+1129 
-1140 VTGTKTWYARWS
+1140 
-1152 INSYTFTFNKNGGNT
+1152 
-1167 PSATTITKEYN
+1167 
-1178 TAIGTLPT
+1178 
-1186 CTRSADNT
+1186 
-1194 YTYAFAGWF
+1194 
-1203 DTSASSGGTQLT
+1203 
-1215 TSTKVT
+1215 
-1221 SNKTWYARWT
+1221 
-1231 PTYKNYTVTWNGN
+1231 GN

-1251 SSSFHYNDALG
+1251 SSSFHYNNALG

-1283 TVNVNTTTKVTANVT
+1283 TVNVSTTTKVTANVT

-1316 GTGNTTKK
+1316 GTGDTTKT
-1324 LDYNAT
+1324 LNYNAT

-1336 ASRDSTAANNYTF
+1336 ASRASTAANNYTF

-1366 STKCTGN
+1366 STKCTSN

-1382 STRQYKLT
+1382 STRRYKLT

-1427 DGNTSATRTVTV
+1427 DGNTNATRTVTV
-1439 TKNATYTAT
+1439 TKDATYTAT
-1448 FAQDPYLNLDKTSLE
+1448 FEQDPYLNLDKTSLE

-1475 TSNIS
+1475 TSNVS

>member
-8 TPASKSGMGNKT
+8 TPASKSGTGNKT
-20 VGLTASKNPGA
+20 VNLTASKNPGA

-41 SGITKTVN
+41 SGITKTIN

-60 KVSSTTLNSAE
+60 KVSSTTLNSAG

-76 IGECSIGSASNAG
+76 IGECSIGSVSNAG
-89 VATGTYYRDTSQ
+89 VSTGTYYRDTSQ

-111 YNFIGWY
+111 YSFIGWY

-136 NRTLVAKYQ
+136 NRTLVARYQ
-145 IKSYVVNAVSDD
+145 IKTYAVNAVSDD
-157 TTKGIVSPAGQTVEH
+157 TTKGTVNPAGQTVEH
-172 GKNATVTANR
+172 GKNATVTASR

-189 GWYNGNTKVTST
+189 GWYNGTTKVTSA

-216 KWAINT
+216 KWTINT
-222 VSDTIKISPSGGGTV
+222 LSDTVKISPSGGGTV

-243 GQENTI
+243 GQENTE
-249 ISVTATPATGYN
+249 ISITATPATGYN
-261 FKHWRY
+261 FKYWRY
-267 NDSSASGGYSEST
+267 DNLSASGEYSQNT
-280 TNPLRVTITGKR
+280 INPIRITITGKR

-311 GTVSPASTTKTHG
+311 GTVSPASVSKTHG
-324 STLGTLPTPTRASTA
+324 STLGTLPTPTRAATA

-347 WFTATSGGTQI
+347 WFTAASDGTQI
-358 SSTTTVTGNVTYYAH
+358 SSTTTVTRNVTYYAH

-383 TFNGNGGSTP
+383 TFNGNGGGTP
-393 SPSSIT
+393 SPSTIT
-399 KEYNTALGTLP
+399 KKYNTALGTLP

-466 TSKDLEYN
+466 TSKNLEYN
-474 SVYGTLPTPTR
+474 SAYGTLPTPTR
-485 ASNAQYTYTFAG
+485 ASDAQYTYTFAG

-508 TAATK
+508 TATTK

-552 NSKGSCTLTMPNNT
+552 NSKGSCTLTMPDNT

-597 ITGTVTYYAYVTRS
+597 IKGTVTYYAYVTRS

-619 NANGGGTVSPAT
+619 HANGGGTVSPAT

-688 YTFTFNKNGGNTPSA
+688 YTFTFDKNGGNTPSS
-703 TTITKEYNTAIG
+703 TTITKEYNTAVG

-721 RSADNTYT
+721 RNADNTYT
-729 YAFAGWFDTSA
+729 YAFAGWFDTSS
-740 SSGGTQLTTST
+740 SSGGTQLTTAT

-769 YTVTWNANGGT
+769 YTVTW
-780 VSPASTTK
+780 
-788 THGSTLGTLP
+788 
-798 TPTRASTAEYSYT
+798 
-811 FAGWF
+811 
-816 TATSGGTQISS
+816 
-827 TTTVTGNVTYYAH
+827 
-840 WTATKRSYTATFN
+840 
-853 GNGGSTPSPSSI
+853 
-865 TKEYN
+865 
-870 TALGTLPTCTRT
+870 
-882 GYTFLGWYTAS
+882 
-893 SGGTKISTTT
+893 
-903 VVTKDITYYAQW
+903 D
-915 SINSYTLTFNP
+915 
-926 NGGTV
+926 
-931 TPTSKD
+931 
-937 LEYNSVYGTLPTP
+937 
-950 TRASNAQYTY
+950 
-960 TFAGWYTAAT
+960 
-970 GGTQVTAAT
+970 
-979 KMAAKDTTVYAH
+979 
-991 WTSNTR
+991 
-997 SYTVSYQ
+997 
-1004 TTYGTLNRTS
+1004 
-1014 QSIAYNSKGSCTLT
+1014 
-1028 MPNNTAEF
+1028 
-1036 TYTFVGWYT
+1036 
-1045 AANGGGT
+1045 
-1052 KVGSELTL
+1052 
-1060 ETPAITGTVTYYA
+1060 
-1073 YVTRS
+1073 
-1078 TKSYTHTFN
+1078 
-1087 ANGGGTVSP
+1087 
-1096 ATITKAYNTA
+1096 
-1106 LGTLPTVSRTGYT
+1106 
-1119 FVGWFDTSAA
+1119 
-1129 SGGTQATTTTK
+1129 
-1140 VTGTKTWYARWS
+1140 
-1152 INSYTFTFNKNGGNT
+1152 
-1167 PSATTITKEYN
+1167 
-1178 TAIGTLPT
+1178 
-1186 CTRSADNT
+1186 
-1194 YTYAFAGWF
+1194 
-1203 DTSASSGGTQLT
+1203 
-1215 TSTKVT
+1215 
-1221 SNKTWYARWT
+1221 
-1231 PTYKNYTVTWNGN
+1231 GN

-1251 SSSFHYNDALG
+1251 SSSFHYNDSLG

-1283 TVNVNTTTKVTANVT
+1283 TVNISTTTKVTANVT

-1316 GTGNTTKK
+1316 GTGDTTKT
-1324 LDYNAT
+1324 LNYNAT

-1336 ASRDSTAANNYTF
+1336 ASRASTAANNYTF

-1439 TKNATYTAT
+1439 TKDATYTAT
-1448 FAQDPYLNLDKTSLE
+1448 FERDPYLNLDKTSLE

-1475 TSNIS
+1475 TSNVS

>member
-8 TPASKSGMGNKT
+8 TPASKSGTGNKT

-60 KVSSTTLNSAE
+60 KVSSTTLNSSG
-71 TAITN
+71 TTITN
-76 IGECSIGSASNAG
+76 IGECSIGSTSNAG
-89 VATGTYYRDTSQ
+89 VSTETYYRDTSQ

-111 YNFIGWY
+111 YSFVGWY

-136 NRTLVAKYQ
+136 NRTLVARYQ
-145 IKSYVVNAVSDD
+145 IKTYVVNAVSDD

-172 GKNATVTANR
+172 GKNATVTASR

-189 GWYNGNTKVTST
+189 GWYNGTTKVTNA
-201 NPYTFAPTANITLTA
+201 NPYTFAPTSNITLIA

-222 VSDTIKISPSGGGTV
+222 VSDTVKISPSGGGTV
-237 SPNPVT
+237 SPNPIT
-243 GQENTI
+243 GQENTT
-249 ISVTATPATGYN
+249 ISTTATPATGYN

-267 NDSSASGGYSEST
+267 NNSSASGGYSEST
-280 TNPLRVTITGKR
+280 TNPLDITITGKR

-347 WFTATSGGTQI
+347 WFTAASGGTQI
-358 SSTTTVTGNVTYYAH
+358 STTTTVTKDVTYYAH
-373 WTATKRSYTA
+373 WTTTKRSYTA

-399 KEYNTALGTLP
+399 KEYNVALGTLP

-466 TSKDLEYN
+466 TSKNLEYN

-485 ASNAQYTYTFAG
+485 DSDAQYTYTFAG

-513 MAAKDT
+513 MAAEDT

-539 YGTLNRTSQSIAY
+539 YGTLNRTSQSVAY
-552 NSKGSCTLTMPNNT
+552 NSKGSCTLTMPDNT

-597 ITGTVTYYAYVTRS
+597 IKGTVIYYAYVTRS

-619 NANGGGTVSPAT
+619 NANGGGTVNPAT
-631 ITKAYNTA
+631 ITKVYNTA

-688 YTFTFNKNGGNTPSA
+688 YTFTFDKNGGNTPSS
-703 TTITKEYNTAIG
+703 TTITKEYNTAVG

-721 RSADNTYT
+721 RNADNTYT

-740 SSGGTQLTTST
+740 SSGGTQLTTTT

-756 KTWYARWTPTYKN
+756 KTWYARWTSTYKN
-769 YTVTWNANGGT
+769 YTVTW
-780 VSPASTTK
+780 
-788 THGSTLGTLP
+788 
-798 TPTRASTAEYSYT
+798 
-811 FAGWF
+811 
-816 TATSGGTQISS
+816 
-827 TTTVTGNVTYYAH
+827 
-840 WTATKRSYTATFN
+840 
-853 GNGGSTPSPSSI
+853 
-865 TKEYN
+865 
-870 TALGTLPTCTRT
+870 
-882 GYTFLGWYTAS
+882 
-893 SGGTKISTTT
+893 
-903 VVTKDITYYAQW
+903 D
-915 SINSYTLTFNP
+915 
-926 NGGTV
+926 
-931 TPTSKD
+931 
-937 LEYNSVYGTLPTP
+937 
-950 TRASNAQYTY
+950 
-960 TFAGWYTAAT
+960 
-970 GGTQVTAAT
+970 
-979 KMAAKDTTVYAH
+979 
-991 WTSNTR
+991 
-997 SYTVSYQ
+997 
-1004 TTYGTLNRTS
+1004 
-1014 QSIAYNSKGSCTLT
+1014 
-1028 MPNNTAEF
+1028 
-1036 TYTFVGWYT
+1036 
-1045 AANGGGT
+1045 
-1052 KVGSELTL
+1052 
-1060 ETPAITGTVTYYA
+1060 
-1073 YVTRS
+1073 
-1078 TKSYTHTFN
+1078 
-1087 ANGGGTVSP
+1087 
-1096 ATITKAYNTA
+1096 
-1106 LGTLPTVSRTGYT
+1106 
-1119 FVGWFDTSAA
+1119 
-1129 SGGTQATTTTK
+1129 
-1140 VTGTKTWYARWS
+1140 
-1152 INSYTFTFNKNGGNT
+1152 
-1167 PSATTITKEYN
+1167 
-1178 TAIGTLPT
+1178 
-1186 CTRSADNT
+1186 
-1194 YTYAFAGWF
+1194 
-1203 DTSASSGGTQLT
+1203 
-1215 TSTKVT
+1215 
-1221 SNKTWYARWT
+1221 
-1231 PTYKNYTVTWNGN
+1231 GN
-1244 GGTPSKS
+1244 GGTPSNS

-1283 TVNVNTTTKVTANVT
+1283 TVDVSTTTKVTANVT

-1316 GTGNTTKK
+1316 GTGDTTKT
-1324 LDYNAT
+1324 LNYNAT

-1336 ASRDSTAANNYTF
+1336 ASRASTAANNYTF

-1373 KTWYARWTA
+1373 KTWYARWTT

-1402 GTYNYNA
+1402 GTYDYNA

-1439 TKNATYTAT
+1439 TKDATYTAT
-1448 FAQDPYLNLDKTSLE
+1448 FEQNPYLNLDKTSLE

>member
-8 TPASKSGMGNKT
+8 TLASKSGTGNKT
-20 VGLTASKNPGA
+20 VNLTASKNPGV
-31 SRTTIVTVTV
+31 SRNTIVTVTV
-41 SGITKTVN
+41 SGITKTIN

-60 KVSSTTLNSAE
+60 KVSAITFNSVGTE
-71 TAITN
+71 ITN
-76 IGECSIGSASNAG
+76 IGECSIGSASSAG
-89 VATGTYYRDTSQ
+89 VSTGTYYRDTSQ

-111 YNFIGWY
+111 YSFIGWY

-129 VSVTMSA
+129 VSITMSA

-145 IKSYVVNAVSDD
+145 IKSYVVNAISDD

-172 GKNATVTANR
+172 GKNATVTASR

-189 GWYNGNTKVTST
+189 GWYNGTTKVTSA

-222 VSDTIKISPSGGGTV
+222 VSDTVKISPSGGGTV
-237 SPNPVT
+237 NPNPIT
-243 GQENTI
+243 GQENTV

-267 NDSSASGGYSEST
+267 NDSSTSGGYSEST

-311 GTVSPASTTKTHG
+311 GTVSPAFVSKTHG
-324 STLGTLPTPTRASTA
+324 STLGTLPTPTRAATA

-347 WFTATSGGTQI
+347 WFTAASGGTQI
-358 SSTTTVTGNVTYYAH
+358 STTTTVTSDVTYYAH

-466 TSKDLEYN
+466 TSKNLEYN
-474 SVYGTLPTPTR
+474 SAYGTLPTPTR
-485 ASNAQYTYTFAG
+485 ASDAQYTYTFAG

-508 TAATK
+508 TTATK

-529 RSYTVSYQTT
+529 RSYTVSYKTT
-539 YGTLNRTSQSIAY
+539 YGTLNRTSQSVAY

-583 GTKVGSELTLETPA
+583 GTKVSSELTLETPA

-674 TGTKTWYARWSINS
+674 TETKTWYARWSINS
-688 YTFTFNKNGGNTPSA
+688 YTFTFDKNGGNTPSA
-703 TTITKEYNTAIG
+703 ITITKEYNTTIG

-721 RSADNTYT
+721 RSADNIYT

-740 SSGGTQLTTST
+740 SSGGTKLTTTT

-756 KTWYARWTPTYKN
+756 KTWYARWTSTYKN
-769 YTVTWNANGGT
+769 YTVTW
-780 VSPASTTK
+780 
-788 THGSTLGTLP
+788 
-798 TPTRASTAEYSYT
+798 
-811 FAGWF
+811 
-816 TATSGGTQISS
+816 
-827 TTTVTGNVTYYAH
+827 
-840 WTATKRSYTATFN
+840 
-853 GNGGSTPSPSSI
+853 
-865 TKEYN
+865 
-870 TALGTLPTCTRT
+870 
-882 GYTFLGWYTAS
+882 
-893 SGGTKISTTT
+893 
-903 VVTKDITYYAQW
+903 D
-915 SINSYTLTFNP
+915 
-926 NGGTV
+926 
-931 TPTSKD
+931 
-937 LEYNSVYGTLPTP
+937 
-950 TRASNAQYTY
+950 
-960 TFAGWYTAAT
+960 
-970 GGTQVTAAT
+970 
-979 KMAAKDTTVYAH
+979 
-991 WTSNTR
+991 
-997 SYTVSYQ
+997 
-1004 TTYGTLNRTS
+1004 
-1014 QSIAYNSKGSCTLT
+1014 
-1028 MPNNTAEF
+1028 
-1036 TYTFVGWYT
+1036 
-1045 AANGGGT
+1045 
-1052 KVGSELTL
+1052 
-1060 ETPAITGTVTYYA
+1060 
-1073 YVTRS
+1073 
-1078 TKSYTHTFN
+1078 
-1087 ANGGGTVSP
+1087 
-1096 ATITKAYNTA
+1096 
-1106 LGTLPTVSRTGYT
+1106 
-1119 FVGWFDTSAA
+1119 
-1129 SGGTQATTTTK
+1129 
-1140 VTGTKTWYARWS
+1140 
-1152 INSYTFTFNKNGGNT
+1152 
-1167 PSATTITKEYN
+1167 
-1178 TAIGTLPT
+1178 
-1186 CTRSADNT
+1186 
-1194 YTYAFAGWF
+1194 
-1203 DTSASSGGTQLT
+1203 
-1215 TSTKVT
+1215 
-1221 SNKTWYARWT
+1221 
-1231 PTYKNYTVTWNGN
+1231 GN

-1251 SSSFHYNDALG
+1251 FSSFHYNDALG

-1283 TVNVNTTTKVTANVT
+1283 TVNVSTTTKVTANVT

-1316 GTGNTTKK
+1316 GTGDTTKT
-1324 LDYNAT
+1324 LNYNTT

-1336 ASRDSTAANNYTF
+1336 ASRASTAANNYTF

-1373 KTWYARWTA
+1373 KTWYARWTI

-1409 SATLKATA
+1409 SVTLKATA

-1439 TKNATYTAT
+1439 TKDATYTAT
-1448 FAQDPYLNLDKTSLE
+1448 FEQDPYLNLDKTSLE
-1463 FEASG
+1463 FDALG
-1468 GTQTVNV
+1468 GTETVNV
-1475 TSNIS
+1475 TSNVS

>member
-8 TPASKSGMGNKT
+8 TPASKSGTGNKT

-41 SGITKTVN
+41 SGITKTIN

-60 KVSSTTLNSAE
+60 KVSSTTLNSSG

-76 IGECSIGSASNAG
+76 IGECSIGSTSNAG
-89 VATGTYYRDTSQ
+89 VSTETYYRDTSQ

-111 YNFIGWY
+111 YSFVGWY

-172 GKNATVTANR
+172 GKNATVTASR

-189 GWYNGNTKVTST
+189 GWYNGSTKVTST

-243 GQENTI
+243 GQENTA
-249 ISVTATPATGYN
+249 ISTTATPATGYN

-280 TNPLRVTITGKR
+280 TNPLKITVTGKR
-292 DITAVF
+292 DVTAVF

-311 GTVSPASTTKTHG
+311 GTVSPASVSKTHG
-324 STLGTLPTPTRASTA
+324 STLGTLPTPTRAATA

-347 WFTATSGGTQI
+347 WFTAASGGTQI
-358 SSTTTVTGNVTYYAH
+358 STTTTVTGNVTYYAH

-383 TFNGNGGSTP
+383 TFNGNGGETP
-393 SPSSIT
+393 SPSTIT
-399 KEYNTALGTLP
+399 KEYNVALGTLP
-410 TCTRTGYT
+410 TCSRTGYT

-466 TSKDLEYN
+466 TSKNLEYN
-474 SVYGTLPTPTR
+474 SAYGTLPTPTR
-485 ASNAQYTYTFAG
+485 ASDAQYTYTFAG

-539 YGTLNRTSQSIAY
+539 YGTLNKTSQSVAY
-552 NSKGSCTLTMPNNT
+552 NSKGSCTLTMPDNT

-597 ITGTVTYYAYVTRS
+597 IKGTVTYYAYVTRS

-619 NANGGGTVSPAT
+619 KANGGGTVSPAT

-688 YTFTFNKNGGNTPSA
+688 YTFTFDKNGGNTPST
-703 TTITKEYNTAIG
+703 TTITKEYNTAVG

-721 RSADNTYT
+721 RNADNTYT
-729 YAFAGWFDTSA
+729 YTFAGWFDTSA

-751 KVTSN
+751 KVISN

-769 YTVTWNANGGT
+769 YTVTW
-780 VSPASTTK
+780 
-788 THGSTLGTLP
+788 
-798 TPTRASTAEYSYT
+798 
-811 FAGWF
+811 
-816 TATSGGTQISS
+816 
-827 TTTVTGNVTYYAH
+827 
-840 WTATKRSYTATFN
+840 
-853 GNGGSTPSPSSI
+853 
-865 TKEYN
+865 
-870 TALGTLPTCTRT
+870 
-882 GYTFLGWYTAS
+882 
-893 SGGTKISTTT
+893 
-903 VVTKDITYYAQW
+903 D
-915 SINSYTLTFNP
+915 
-926 NGGTV
+926 
-931 TPTSKD
+931 
-937 LEYNSVYGTLPTP
+937 
-950 TRASNAQYTY
+950 
-960 TFAGWYTAAT
+960 
-970 GGTQVTAAT
+970 
-979 KMAAKDTTVYAH
+979 
-991 WTSNTR
+991 
-997 SYTVSYQ
+997 
-1004 TTYGTLNRTS
+1004 
-1014 QSIAYNSKGSCTLT
+1014 
-1028 MPNNTAEF
+1028 
-1036 TYTFVGWYT
+1036 
-1045 AANGGGT
+1045 
-1052 KVGSELTL
+1052 
-1060 ETPAITGTVTYYA
+1060 
-1073 YVTRS
+1073 
-1078 TKSYTHTFN
+1078 
-1087 ANGGGTVSP
+1087 
-1096 ATITKAYNTA
+1096 
-1106 LGTLPTVSRTGYT
+1106 
-1119 FVGWFDTSAA
+1119 
-1129 SGGTQATTTTK
+1129 
-1140 VTGTKTWYARWS
+1140 
-1152 INSYTFTFNKNGGNT
+1152 
-1167 PSATTITKEYN
+1167 
-1178 TAIGTLPT
+1178 
-1186 CTRSADNT
+1186 
-1194 YTYAFAGWF
+1194 
-1203 DTSASSGGTQLT
+1203 
-1215 TSTKVT
+1215 
-1221 SNKTWYARWT
+1221 
-1231 PTYKNYTVTWNGN
+1231 GN

-1316 GTGNTTKK
+1316 GTGDTTKT
-1324 LDYNAT
+1324 LNYNAT

-1336 ASRDSTAANNYTF
+1336 ASRASTAANNYTF

-1439 TKNATYTAT
+1439 TKDATYTAT
-1448 FAQDPYLNLDKTSLE
+1448 FEQDPYLNLDKTSLE

-1475 TSNIS
+1475 TSNVS

>member
-1 MAIASWL
+1 MDGFIIRGGGTKMAIASWL

-769 YTVTWNANGGT
+769 YTVTWN
-780 VSPASTTK
+780 
-788 THGSTLGTLP
+788 
-798 TPTRASTAEYSYT
+798 
-811 FAGWF
+811 
-816 TATSGGTQISS
+816 
-827 TTTVTGNVTYYAH
+827 
-840 WTATKRSYTATFN
+840 
-853 GNGGSTPSPSSI
+853 
-865 TKEYN
+865 
-870 TALGTLPTCTRT
+870 
-882 GYTFLGWYTAS
+882 
-893 SGGTKISTTT
+893 
-903 VVTKDITYYAQW
+903 
-915 SINSYTLTFNP
+915 
-926 NGGTV
+926 
-931 TPTSKD
+931 
-937 LEYNSVYGTLPTP
+937 
-950 TRASNAQYTY
+950 
-960 TFAGWYTAAT
+960 
-970 GGTQVTAAT
+970 
-979 KMAAKDTTVYAH
+979 
-991 WTSNTR
+991 
-997 SYTVSYQ
+997 
-1004 TTYGTLNRTS
+1004 
-1014 QSIAYNSKGSCTLT
+1014 
-1028 MPNNTAEF
+1028 
-1036 TYTFVGWYT
+1036 
-1045 AANGGGT
+1045 
-1052 KVGSELTL
+1052 
-1060 ETPAITGTVTYYA
+1060 
-1073 YVTRS
+1073 
-1078 TKSYTHTFN
+1078 
-1087 ANGGGTVSP
+1087 
-1096 ATITKAYNTA
+1096 
-1106 LGTLPTVSRTGYT
+1106 
-1119 FVGWFDTSAA
+1119 
-1129 SGGTQATTTTK
+1129 
-1140 VTGTKTWYARWS
+1140 
-1152 INSYTFTFNKNGGNT
+1152 
-1167 PSATTITKEYN
+1167 
-1178 TAIGTLPT
+1178 
-1186 CTRSADNT
+1186 
-1194 YTYAFAGWF
+1194 
-1203 DTSASSGGTQLT
+1203 
-1215 TSTKVT
+1215 
-1221 SNKTWYARWT
+1221 
-1231 PTYKNYTVTWNGN
+1231 GN

>member
-8 TPASKSGMGNKT
+8 TPASKSGTGNKT
-20 VGLTASKNPGA
+20 VGLTASKNPGV
-31 SRTTIVTVTV
+31 SRNTIVTVTV
-41 SGITKTVN
+41 SGITKTIN

-60 KVSSTTLNSAE
+60 KVSAITFNSAGTE
-71 TAITN
+71 ITN
-76 IGECSIGSASNAG
+76 IGECSIGSTSGAG
-89 VATGTYYRDTSQ
+89 VSTGTYYRDTSQ

-129 VSVTMSA
+129 VSITMSA

-172 GKNATVTANR
+172 GKNATVVATPKTAYN
-182 KTGYKFD
+182 FA
-189 GWYNGNTKVTST
+189 GWYNGSTKVSS
-201 NPYTFAPTANITLTA
+201 NASYTFAVTANISLTA
-216 KWAINT
+216 KF
-222 VSDTIKISPSGGGTV
+222 TIKTFTTTTANSTGGTA
-237 SPNPVT
+237 
-243 GQENTI
+243 
-249 ISVTATPATGYN
+249 SVNKSSVEYGGSAIWTATPSTGYN
-261 FKHWRY
+261 FSKWS
-267 NDSSASGGYSEST
+267 NGST
-280 TNPLRVTITGKR
+280 TNPLTVSN
-292 DITAVF
+292 ITANTHITPIFV
-298 ELKSYTVTWNANG
+298 LKSYTVTWNANG
-311 GTVSPASTTKTHG
+311 GTVSPASVSKTHG
-324 STLGTLPTPTRASTA
+324 STLGTLPTPTRAATA

-347 WFTATSGGTQI
+347 WFTAASGGTQI
-358 SSTTTVTGNVTYYAH
+358 STTTTVTRNVTYYAH

-383 TFNGNGGSTP
+383 TFNGNGGGTP
-393 SPSSIT
+393 SPSTIT
-399 KEYNTALGTLP
+399 KTYGSELGTLP
-410 TCTRTGYT
+410 TCSRTGYT

-466 TSKDLEYN
+466 TSKNLEYN
-474 SVYGTLPTPTR
+474 SAYGTLPTPTR
-485 ASNAQYTYTFAG
+485 ASDAQYTYTFAG

-508 TAATK
+508 TGATK

-539 YGTLNRTSQSIAY
+539 YGTLNKTSQSVAY
-552 NSKGSCTLTMPNNT
+552 NSKGSCTLTMPDNT

-583 GTKVGSELTLETPA
+583 GTEVGSSLTLETPA
-597 ITGTVTYYAYVTRS
+597 IKGTVTYYAYVTRS

-631 ITKAYNTA
+631 ITKTYNTA

-688 YTFTFNKNGGNTPSA
+688 YTFTFDKNGGNTPSS
-703 TTITKEYNTAIG
+703 TTITKEYNTAVG

-721 RSADNTYT
+721 RNANNTYT

-769 YTVTWNANGGT
+769 YTVTW
-780 VSPASTTK
+780 
-788 THGSTLGTLP
+788 
-798 TPTRASTAEYSYT
+798 
-811 FAGWF
+811 
-816 TATSGGTQISS
+816 
-827 TTTVTGNVTYYAH
+827 
-840 WTATKRSYTATFN
+840 
-853 GNGGSTPSPSSI
+853 
-865 TKEYN
+865 
-870 TALGTLPTCTRT
+870 
-882 GYTFLGWYTAS
+882 
-893 SGGTKISTTT
+893 
-903 VVTKDITYYAQW
+903 D
-915 SINSYTLTFNP
+915 
-926 NGGTV
+926 
-931 TPTSKD
+931 
-937 LEYNSVYGTLPTP
+937 
-950 TRASNAQYTY
+950 
-960 TFAGWYTAAT
+960 
-970 GGTQVTAAT
+970 
-979 KMAAKDTTVYAH
+979 
-991 WTSNTR
+991 
-997 SYTVSYQ
+997 
-1004 TTYGTLNRTS
+1004 
-1014 QSIAYNSKGSCTLT
+1014 
-1028 MPNNTAEF
+1028 
-1036 TYTFVGWYT
+1036 
-1045 AANGGGT
+1045 
-1052 KVGSELTL
+1052 
-1060 ETPAITGTVTYYA
+1060 
-1073 YVTRS
+1073 
-1078 TKSYTHTFN
+1078 
-1087 ANGGGTVSP
+1087 
-1096 ATITKAYNTA
+1096 
-1106 LGTLPTVSRTGYT
+1106 
-1119 FVGWFDTSAA
+1119 
-1129 SGGTQATTTTK
+1129 
-1140 VTGTKTWYARWS
+1140 
-1152 INSYTFTFNKNGGNT
+1152 
-1167 PSATTITKEYN
+1167 
-1178 TAIGTLPT
+1178 
-1186 CTRSADNT
+1186 
-1194 YTYAFAGWF
+1194 
-1203 DTSASSGGTQLT
+1203 
-1215 TSTKVT
+1215 
-1221 SNKTWYARWT
+1221 
-1231 PTYKNYTVTWNGN
+1231 GN

-1283 TVNVNTTTKVTANVT
+1283 TVNVSTTTKVTANVT

-1316 GTGNTTKK
+1316 GTGDTTKT
-1324 LDYNAT
+1324 LNYNAT

-1336 ASRDSTAANNYTF
+1336 ASRASTAANNYTF

-1439 TKNATYTAT
+1439 TKDATYTAT
-1448 FAQDPYLNLDKTSLE
+1448 FEQDPYLNLDKTSLE

-1475 TSNIS
+1475 TSNVS

>member
-8 TPASKSGMGNKT
+8 TPASKSGTGNKT

-60 KVSSTTLNSAE
+60 KVSSITLNSTGTE
-71 TAITN
+71 ITN
-76 IGECSIGSASNAG
+76 IGECSIGSTSSAG
-89 VATGTYYRDTSQ
+89 VSTGTYYRDTSQ

-172 GKNATVTANR
+172 GKNATVTASR

-189 GWYNGNTKVTST
+189 GWYNGSTKVTST

-237 SPNPVT
+237 SPNPVI
-243 GQENTI
+243 GQENTA
-249 ISVTATPATGYN
+249 ISTTATPATGYN

-267 NDSSASGGYSEST
+267 NNFSASGGYSEST
-280 TNPLRVTITGKR
+280 TNPLKITVTGKR
-292 DITAVF
+292 DVTAVF

-311 GTVSPASTTKTHG
+311 GTVSPASVSKTHG
-324 STLGTLPTPTRASTA
+324 STLGTLPTPTRAATA

-347 WFTATSGGTQI
+347 WFTAASGGTQI

-373 WTATKRSYTA
+373 WTAAKRSYTA

-410 TCTRTGYT
+410 TCSRTGYT

-485 ASNAQYTYTFAG
+485 ASDAQYTYTFAG

-552 NSKGSCTLTMPNNT
+552 NSKGSCTLTMPDNT

-597 ITGTVTYYAYVTRS
+597 IKETVTYYAYVTRS

-619 NANGGGTVSPAT
+619 NANGGGTVNPAT

-688 YTFTFNKNGGNTPSA
+688 YTFTFDKNGGNTPSA
-703 TTITKEYNTAIG
+703 TTITKEYNTAVG

-721 RSADNTYT
+721 RNADNTYT

-740 SSGGTQLTTST
+740 SSGGTQLTTTT
-751 KVTSN
+751 KVISN

-769 YTVTWNANGGT
+769 YTVTW
-780 VSPASTTK
+780 
-788 THGSTLGTLP
+788 
-798 TPTRASTAEYSYT
+798 
-811 FAGWF
+811 
-816 TATSGGTQISS
+816 
-827 TTTVTGNVTYYAH
+827 
-840 WTATKRSYTATFN
+840 
-853 GNGGSTPSPSSI
+853 
-865 TKEYN
+865 
-870 TALGTLPTCTRT
+870 
-882 GYTFLGWYTAS
+882 
-893 SGGTKISTTT
+893 
-903 VVTKDITYYAQW
+903 D
-915 SINSYTLTFNP
+915 
-926 NGGTV
+926 
-931 TPTSKD
+931 
-937 LEYNSVYGTLPTP
+937 
-950 TRASNAQYTY
+950 
-960 TFAGWYTAAT
+960 
-970 GGTQVTAAT
+970 
-979 KMAAKDTTVYAH
+979 
-991 WTSNTR
+991 
-997 SYTVSYQ
+997 
-1004 TTYGTLNRTS
+1004 
-1014 QSIAYNSKGSCTLT
+1014 
-1028 MPNNTAEF
+1028 
-1036 TYTFVGWYT
+1036 
-1045 AANGGGT
+1045 
-1052 KVGSELTL
+1052 
-1060 ETPAITGTVTYYA
+1060 
-1073 YVTRS
+1073 
-1078 TKSYTHTFN
+1078 
-1087 ANGGGTVSP
+1087 
-1096 ATITKAYNTA
+1096 
-1106 LGTLPTVSRTGYT
+1106 
-1119 FVGWFDTSAA
+1119 
-1129 SGGTQATTTTK
+1129 
-1140 VTGTKTWYARWS
+1140 
-1152 INSYTFTFNKNGGNT
+1152 
-1167 PSATTITKEYN
+1167 
-1178 TAIGTLPT
+1178 
-1186 CTRSADNT
+1186 
-1194 YTYAFAGWF
+1194 
-1203 DTSASSGGTQLT
+1203 
-1215 TSTKVT
+1215 
-1221 SNKTWYARWT
+1221 
-1231 PTYKNYTVTWNGN
+1231 GN

-1283 TVNVNTTTKVTANVT
+1283 TVNVSTTTKVTANVT

-1316 GTGNTTKK
+1316 GTGDTTKT
-1324 LDYNAT
+1324 LNYNAT

-1336 ASRDSTAANNYTF
+1336 ASRASTAANNYTF

-1366 STKCTGN
+1366 STKCTSN

-1439 TKNATYTAT
+1439 TKDATYTAT
-1448 FAQDPYLNLDKTSLE
+1448 FEQDPYLNLDKTSLE

-1468 GTQTVNV
+1468 GTKTVNV
-1475 TSNIS
+1475 TSNVS

>member
-1 MAIASWL
+1 MTIASWL
-8 TPASKSGMGNKT
+8 TPASKSGTGNKT
-20 VGLTASKNPGA
+20 VNLTASKNPGA

-41 SGITKTVN
+41 SGITKTIN

-60 KVSSTTLNSAE
+60 NVSSTTLNSTG

-145 IKSYVVNAVSDD
+145 IKSYVVNVVSDD

-172 GKNATVTANR
+172 GKNATVTASR

-189 GWYNGNTKVTST
+189 GWYNGTTKVTSA

-222 VSDTIKISPSGGGTV
+222 VSDTVKISPSGGGTA
-237 SPNPVT
+237 SPNPIT
-243 GQENTI
+243 GQENTV

-311 GTVSPASTTKTHG
+311 GTVSPASVSKTHG
-324 STLGTLPTPTRASTA
+324 STLGTLPTPTRAATA

-347 WFTATSGGTQI
+347 WFTAASGGTQI
-358 SSTTTVTGNVTYYAH
+358 STTTTVTSDVTYYAH

-410 TCTRTGYT
+410 TCSRTGYT

-466 TSKDLEYN
+466 TSKNLEYN
-474 SVYGTLPTPTR
+474 SAYGTLPTPTR
-485 ASNAQYTYTFAG
+485 ASDAQYTYTFAG

-508 TAATK
+508 TTATK

-519 TVYAHWTSNT
+519 TVYAHWKSNT

-539 YGTLNRTSQSIAY
+539 YGTLNRISQSVTY
-552 NSKGSCTLTMPNNT
+552 NSKGSCTLTMPDNT

-583 GTKVGSELTLETPA
+583 GTKVGSELTLETPV

-611 TKSYTHTF
+611 TRSYTHTF

-688 YTFTFNKNGGNTPSA
+688 YTFTFDKNGGNTPSA

-740 SSGGTQLTTST
+740 SSGGTQLTTTT

-756 KTWYARWTPTYKN
+756 KTWYARWTSTYKN
-769 YTVTWNANGGT
+769 YTVTW
-780 VSPASTTK
+780 
-788 THGSTLGTLP
+788 
-798 TPTRASTAEYSYT
+798 
-811 FAGWF
+811 
-816 TATSGGTQISS
+816 
-827 TTTVTGNVTYYAH
+827 
-840 WTATKRSYTATFN
+840 
-853 GNGGSTPSPSSI
+853 
-865 TKEYN
+865 
-870 TALGTLPTCTRT
+870 
-882 GYTFLGWYTAS
+882 
-893 SGGTKISTTT
+893 
-903 VVTKDITYYAQW
+903 D
-915 SINSYTLTFNP
+915 
-926 NGGTV
+926 
-931 TPTSKD
+931 
-937 LEYNSVYGTLPTP
+937 
-950 TRASNAQYTY
+950 
-960 TFAGWYTAAT
+960 
-970 GGTQVTAAT
+970 
-979 KMAAKDTTVYAH
+979 
-991 WTSNTR
+991 
-997 SYTVSYQ
+997 
-1004 TTYGTLNRTS
+1004 
-1014 QSIAYNSKGSCTLT
+1014 
-1028 MPNNTAEF
+1028 
-1036 TYTFVGWYT
+1036 
-1045 AANGGGT
+1045 
-1052 KVGSELTL
+1052 
-1060 ETPAITGTVTYYA
+1060 
-1073 YVTRS
+1073 
-1078 TKSYTHTFN
+1078 
-1087 ANGGGTVSP
+1087 
-1096 ATITKAYNTA
+1096 
-1106 LGTLPTVSRTGYT
+1106 
-1119 FVGWFDTSAA
+1119 
-1129 SGGTQATTTTK
+1129 
-1140 VTGTKTWYARWS
+1140 
-1152 INSYTFTFNKNGGNT
+1152 
-1167 PSATTITKEYN
+1167 
-1178 TAIGTLPT
+1178 
-1186 CTRSADNT
+1186 
-1194 YTYAFAGWF
+1194 
-1203 DTSASSGGTQLT
+1203 
-1215 TSTKVT
+1215 
-1221 SNKTWYARWT
+1221 
-1231 PTYKNYTVTWNGN
+1231 GN

-1283 TVNVNTTTKVTANVT
+1283 TVNVSTTTKVTANVT

-1316 GTGNTTKK
+1316 GTGDTTKT
-1324 LDYNAT
+1324 LNYNAT

-1336 ASRDSTAANNYTF
+1336 ASRASTAANNYTF

-1354 TDASTGGTQLTT
+1354 TNASTGGTQLTT

-1402 GTYNYNA
+1402 GTYNYNT
-1409 SATLKATA
+1409 SVTLKATA

-1439 TKNATYTAT
+1439 TKDATYTAT
-1448 FAQDPYLNLDKTSLE
+1448 FEQDPYLNLDKTSLE
-1463 FEASG
+1463 FDALG
-1468 GTQTVNV
+1468 GTETVNV
-1475 TSNIS
+1475 TSNVS

>member
-8 TPASKSGMGNKT
+8 TPASKSGTGNKT

-41 SGITKTVN
+41 SSITKTIN

-60 KVSSTTLNSAE
+60 KVSSTTLNSTG

-76 IGECSIGSASNAG
+76 IGECSIGSTSSAG
-89 VATGTYYRDTSQ
+89 VSTGTYYRDTSQ

-111 YNFIGWY
+111 YSFVGWY

-129 VSVTMSA
+129 VSITMSA

-157 TTKGIVSPAGQTVEH
+157 TTKGMVSPAGQTIEH
-172 GKNATVTANR
+172 GKNATVTATR

-249 ISVTATPATGYN
+249 INVTATPATGYN

-347 WFTATSGGTQI
+347 WFTAASGGTQI
-358 SSTTTVTGNVTYYAH
+358 TASTTVTGNVTYYAH

-474 SVYGTLPTPTR
+474 SAYGTLPTPTR
-485 ASNAQYTYTFAG
+485 ASDAQYTYTFAG

-508 TAATK
+508 TATTK

-529 RSYTVSYQTT
+529 RSYTVSYKTT
-539 YGTLNRTSQSIAY
+539 YGTLNRTSQSVAY

-619 NANGGGTVSPAT
+619 NPNGGGTVSPST

-688 YTFTFNKNGGNTPSA
+688 YTFTFDKNGGNTPSA

-729 YAFAGWFDTSA
+729 YDFAGWFDTSA
-740 SSGGTQLTTST
+740 SSGGTKLTTTT
-751 KVTSN
+751 KVISN
-756 KTWYARWTPTYKN
+756 KTWYARWTSTYKN
-769 YTVTWNANGGT
+769 YTVTW
-780 VSPASTTK
+780 
-788 THGSTLGTLP
+788 
-798 TPTRASTAEYSYT
+798 
-811 FAGWF
+811 
-816 TATSGGTQISS
+816 
-827 TTTVTGNVTYYAH
+827 
-840 WTATKRSYTATFN
+840 
-853 GNGGSTPSPSSI
+853 
-865 TKEYN
+865 
-870 TALGTLPTCTRT
+870 
-882 GYTFLGWYTAS
+882 
-893 SGGTKISTTT
+893 
-903 VVTKDITYYAQW
+903 D
-915 SINSYTLTFNP
+915 
-926 NGGTV
+926 
-931 TPTSKD
+931 
-937 LEYNSVYGTLPTP
+937 
-950 TRASNAQYTY
+950 
-960 TFAGWYTAAT
+960 
-970 GGTQVTAAT
+970 
-979 KMAAKDTTVYAH
+979 
-991 WTSNTR
+991 
-997 SYTVSYQ
+997 
-1004 TTYGTLNRTS
+1004 
-1014 QSIAYNSKGSCTLT
+1014 
-1028 MPNNTAEF
+1028 
-1036 TYTFVGWYT
+1036 
-1045 AANGGGT
+1045 
-1052 KVGSELTL
+1052 
-1060 ETPAITGTVTYYA
+1060 
-1073 YVTRS
+1073 
-1078 TKSYTHTFN
+1078 
-1087 ANGGGTVSP
+1087 
-1096 ATITKAYNTA
+1096 
-1106 LGTLPTVSRTGYT
+1106 
-1119 FVGWFDTSAA
+1119 
-1129 SGGTQATTTTK
+1129 
-1140 VTGTKTWYARWS
+1140 
-1152 INSYTFTFNKNGGNT
+1152 
-1167 PSATTITKEYN
+1167 
-1178 TAIGTLPT
+1178 
-1186 CTRSADNT
+1186 
-1194 YTYAFAGWF
+1194 
-1203 DTSASSGGTQLT
+1203 
-1215 TSTKVT
+1215 
-1221 SNKTWYARWT
+1221 
-1231 PTYKNYTVTWNGN
+1231 GN

-1283 TVNVNTTTKVTANVT
+1283 TVNVSTTTKVTANVT

-1316 GTGNTTKK
+1316 GTGDTTKT
-1324 LDYNAT
+1324 LNYNAT

-1336 ASRDSTAANNYTF
+1336 ASRASTAANNYTF

-1373 KTWYARWTA
+1373 KTWYARWTI

-1409 SATLKATA
+1409 SVTLKATA

-1448 FAQDPYLNLDKTSLE
+1448 FEQDPYLNLDKTSLE

-1475 TSNIS
+1475 TSNVS

>member
-8 TPASKSGMGNKT
+8 TPASKSGTGNKT

-60 KVSSTTLNSAE
+60 KVSSTTLNSSG
-71 TAITN
+71 TAITD
-76 IGECSIGSASNAG
+76 IGECSIGSTSNAG
-89 VATGTYYRDTSQ
+89 VSTGTYYRDTSQ

-111 YNFIGWY
+111 YNFVGWY

-129 VSVTMSA
+129 VSITMNA
-136 NRTLVAKYQ
+136 NRTLVARYQ
-145 IKSYVVNAVSDD
+145 IKTYAVNAVSED
-157 TTKGIVSPAGQTVEH
+157 TNKGTVSPAGQTIEH
-172 GKNATVTANR
+172 GKNATVVATPKVAYN
-182 KTGYKFD
+182 FA
-189 GWYNGNTKVTST
+189 GWYNGTTKVSS
-201 NPYTFAPTANITLTA
+201 NASYTFAVTANISLTA
-216 KWAINT
+216 KF
-222 VSDTIKISPSGGGTV
+222 TIKTFTTTTANSTGGTA
-237 SPNPVT
+237 
-243 GQENTI
+243 
-249 ISVTATPATGYN
+249 SVNKSSVEYGDSAIWTATPSTGYN
-261 FKHWRY
+261 FSKWS
-267 NDSSASGGYSEST
+267 NGST
-280 TNPLRVTITGKR
+280 TNPLTVSN
-292 DITAVF
+292 ITANTHITPVF
-298 ELKSYTVTWNANG
+298 VLKSYTVTWNANG

-324 STLGTLPTPTRASTA
+324 STLGTLPTPTKASTA
-339 EYSYTFAG
+339 EHSYTFAG
-347 WFTATSGGTQI
+347 WFTAASGGTQI

-466 TSKDLEYN
+466 TSKNLEYN
-474 SVYGTLPTPTR
+474 SAYGTLPTPTR
-485 ASNAQYTYTFAG
+485 ASDAQYTYTFAG

-508 TAATK
+508 TTATK

-539 YGTLNRTSQSIAY
+539 YGTLNKTSQSVAY
-552 NSKGSCTLTMPNNT
+552 NSKGSCTLTMPDNT

-597 ITGTVTYYAYVTRS
+597 IKGTVTYYAYVTRS

-660 AASGGTQATTTTKV
+660 AASGGTQATTATKV

-688 YTFTFNKNGGNTPSA
+688 YTFTFDKNGGNTPST
-703 TTITKEYNTAIG
+703 TTITKEYNTAVG

-721 RSADNTYT
+721 RNADNTYT

-751 KVTSN
+751 KVISN

-769 YTVTWNANGGT
+769 YTVIW
-780 VSPASTTK
+780 
-788 THGSTLGTLP
+788 
-798 TPTRASTAEYSYT
+798 
-811 FAGWF
+811 
-816 TATSGGTQISS
+816 
-827 TTTVTGNVTYYAH
+827 
-840 WTATKRSYTATFN
+840 
-853 GNGGSTPSPSSI
+853 
-865 TKEYN
+865 
-870 TALGTLPTCTRT
+870 
-882 GYTFLGWYTAS
+882 
-893 SGGTKISTTT
+893 
-903 VVTKDITYYAQW
+903 D
-915 SINSYTLTFNP
+915 
-926 NGGTV
+926 
-931 TPTSKD
+931 
-937 LEYNSVYGTLPTP
+937 
-950 TRASNAQYTY
+950 
-960 TFAGWYTAAT
+960 
-970 GGTQVTAAT
+970 
-979 KMAAKDTTVYAH
+979 
-991 WTSNTR
+991 
-997 SYTVSYQ
+997 
-1004 TTYGTLNRTS
+1004 
-1014 QSIAYNSKGSCTLT
+1014 
-1028 MPNNTAEF
+1028 
-1036 TYTFVGWYT
+1036 
-1045 AANGGGT
+1045 
-1052 KVGSELTL
+1052 
-1060 ETPAITGTVTYYA
+1060 
-1073 YVTRS
+1073 
-1078 TKSYTHTFN
+1078 
-1087 ANGGGTVSP
+1087 
-1096 ATITKAYNTA
+1096 
-1106 LGTLPTVSRTGYT
+1106 
-1119 FVGWFDTSAA
+1119 
-1129 SGGTQATTTTK
+1129 
-1140 VTGTKTWYARWS
+1140 
-1152 INSYTFTFNKNGGNT
+1152 
-1167 PSATTITKEYN
+1167 
-1178 TAIGTLPT
+1178 
-1186 CTRSADNT
+1186 
-1194 YTYAFAGWF
+1194 
-1203 DTSASSGGTQLT
+1203 
-1215 TSTKVT
+1215 
-1221 SNKTWYARWT
+1221 
-1231 PTYKNYTVTWNGN
+1231 GN

-1283 TVNVNTTTKVTANVT
+1283 TVNISTTTKVTANVT

-1316 GTGNTTKK
+1316 GTGDTTKT
-1324 LDYNAT
+1324 LNYNAT

-1336 ASRDSTAANNYTF
+1336 ASRASTAANNYTF

-1390 VTAGTGGTVSGG
+1390 VIAGTGGTVSGG

-1439 TKNATYTAT
+1439 TKDATYTAT
-1448 FAQDPYLNLDKTSLE
+1448 FEQDPYLNLDKTSLE
-1463 FEASG
+1463 FEALG

>member
-1 MAIASWL
+1 MTIASWL
-8 TPASKSGMGNKT
+8 TPASKSGTGNKT

-41 SGITKTVN
+41 RGITKTVN

-60 KVSSTTLNSAE
+60 KVSSTTLNSSGTE
-71 TAITN
+71 ITN
-76 IGECSIGSASNAG
+76 IGECSIGSTSNAG
-89 VATGTYYRDTSQ
+89 VSTGTYYRDTSQ

-111 YNFIGWY
+111 YSFVGWY

-129 VSVTMSA
+129 VSITMSA
-136 NRTLVAKYQ
+136 NRTLVARYQ
-145 IKSYVVNAVSDD
+145 IKTYVVNAVSDD

-172 GKNATVTANR
+172 GKNATVTASR
-182 KTGYKFD
+182 KTGYKFN
-189 GWYNGNTKVTST
+189 GWYNGTTKVTSA

-237 SPNPVT
+237 SPNPII
-243 GQENTI
+243 GQENTV
-249 ISVTATPATGYN
+249 ISTTATPATGYN

-267 NDSSASGGYSEST
+267 NNSSASGGYSEST
-280 TNPLRVTITGKR
+280 TNPLRIITTGKR

-311 GTVSPASTTKTHG
+311 GTVSPAFTTKTHG

-347 WFTATSGGTQI
+347 WFTAASDGTQI
-358 SSTTTVTGNVTYYAH
+358 SSATTVTGNVTYYAH

-383 TFNGNGGSTP
+383 TFNGNGGGTP
-393 SPSSIT
+393 SPSTIT
-399 KEYNTALGTLP
+399 KKYNVALGTLP

-437 VTKDI
+437 VTKNI

-456 FNPNGGTVTP
+456 FDPNGGTVTP
-466 TSKDLEYN
+466 TSKNLEYN
-474 SVYGTLPTPTR
+474 SAYDTLPTPTR
-485 ASNAQYTYTFAG
+485 DSDAQYTYTFAG

-539 YGTLNRTSQSIAY
+539 YGTLNRTSQSVAY
-552 NSKGSCTLTMPNNT
+552 DSKGSCTLTMPDNT

-583 GTKVGSELTLETPA
+583 GTEVGSELTLETPA
-597 ITGTVTYYAYVTRS
+597 IKGTVTYYAYVTRR

-660 AASGGTQATTTTKV
+660 DASGGTQATTTTKV
-674 TGTKTWYARWSINS
+674 TRTKTWYARWSINS
-688 YTFTFNKNGGNTPSA
+688 YTFTFDKNGGNTPSSTA
-703 TTITKEYNTAIG
+703 ITKEYNTAVG

-721 RSADNTYT
+721 RNANNTYT

-740 SSGGTQLTTST
+740 SSGGTQLTTTT

-756 KTWYARWTPTYKN
+756 KTWYARWTATYKK
-769 YTVTWNANGGT
+769 YTVTW
-780 VSPASTTK
+780 
-788 THGSTLGTLP
+788 
-798 TPTRASTAEYSYT
+798 
-811 FAGWF
+811 
-816 TATSGGTQISS
+816 
-827 TTTVTGNVTYYAH
+827 
-840 WTATKRSYTATFN
+840 
-853 GNGGSTPSPSSI
+853 
-865 TKEYN
+865 
-870 TALGTLPTCTRT
+870 
-882 GYTFLGWYTAS
+882 
-893 SGGTKISTTT
+893 
-903 VVTKDITYYAQW
+903 D
-915 SINSYTLTFNP
+915 
-926 NGGTV
+926 
-931 TPTSKD
+931 
-937 LEYNSVYGTLPTP
+937 
-950 TRASNAQYTY
+950 
-960 TFAGWYTAAT
+960 
-970 GGTQVTAAT
+970 
-979 KMAAKDTTVYAH
+979 
-991 WTSNTR
+991 
-997 SYTVSYQ
+997 
-1004 TTYGTLNRTS
+1004 
-1014 QSIAYNSKGSCTLT
+1014 
-1028 MPNNTAEF
+1028 
-1036 TYTFVGWYT
+1036 
-1045 AANGGGT
+1045 
-1052 KVGSELTL
+1052 
-1060 ETPAITGTVTYYA
+1060 
-1073 YVTRS
+1073 
-1078 TKSYTHTFN
+1078 
-1087 ANGGGTVSP
+1087 
-1096 ATITKAYNTA
+1096 
-1106 LGTLPTVSRTGYT
+1106 
-1119 FVGWFDTSAA
+1119 
-1129 SGGTQATTTTK
+1129 
-1140 VTGTKTWYARWS
+1140 
-1152 INSYTFTFNKNGGNT
+1152 
-1167 PSATTITKEYN
+1167 
-1178 TAIGTLPT
+1178 
-1186 CTRSADNT
+1186 
-1194 YTYAFAGWF
+1194 
-1203 DTSASSGGTQLT
+1203 
-1215 TSTKVT
+1215 
-1221 SNKTWYARWT
+1221 
-1231 PTYKNYTVTWNGN
+1231 GN

-1251 SSSFHYNDALG
+1251 SSSFHYNNALG

-1283 TVNVNTTTKVTANVT
+1283 TVDVSTTTKVTANVT

-1316 GTGNTTKK
+1316 GTGDTTKT
-1324 LDYNAT
+1324 LNYNAT

-1336 ASRDSTAANNYTF
+1336 ASRASTAANNYTF

-1373 KTWYARWTA
+1373 KTWYARWTI
-1382 STRQYKLT
+1382 STRRYKLT

-1439 TKNATYTAT
+1439 TKDATYTAI
-1448 FAQDPYLNLDKTSLE
+1448 FEQDPYLNLDKTSLK

-1475 TSNIS
+1475 TSNVS

>member
-8 TPASKSGMGNKT
+8 TPASKSGTGNKI
-20 VGLTASKNPGA
+20 VNLTASKNPGA

-41 SGITKTVN
+41 SGITKTIN

-60 KVSSTTLNSAE
+60 KVSSITLNSTGTE
-71 TAITN
+71 ITN
-76 IGECSIGSASNAG
+76 IGECSIGSTSSAG
-89 VATGTYYRDTSQ
+89 VSTGTYYRDTSQ

-172 GKNATVTANR
+172 GKNATVTASR
-182 KTGYKFD
+182 KTGYKFN
-189 GWYNGNTKVTST
+189 GWYNGSTKVTST

-222 VSDTIKISPSGGGTV
+222 VSDTVKISPSGGGTV

-243 GQENTI
+243 GQENTE
-249 ISVTATPATGYN
+249 ISTTATPATGYN
-261 FKHWRY
+261 FKYWRY
-267 NDSSASGGYSEST
+267 NNLSASGGYSQNAI
-280 TNPLRVTITGKR
+280 NPMRITITGKR

-311 GTVSPASTTKTHG
+311 GTVSPASVSKTHG
-324 STLGTLPTPTRASTA
+324 STLGTLPTPTRVAAA

-347 WFTATSGGTQI
+347 WFTAASGGTQI
-358 SSTTTVTGNVTYYAH
+358 STTTTVTGNVTYYAH

-399 KEYNTALGTLP
+399 KEYNVALGTLP

-474 SVYGTLPTPTR
+474 SAYGTLPTPTR
-485 ASNAQYTYTFAG
+485 ASDAQYTYTFTG

-539 YGTLNRTSQSIAY
+539 YGTLNRTSQSVAY
-552 NSKGSCTLTMPNNT
+552 NSKGSCTLTMPDNT
-566 AEFTYTF
+566 AAFTYTF

-597 ITGTVTYYAYVTRS
+597 IKGTVTYYAYVTRS

-619 NANGGGTVSPAT
+619 NANGGGTVNPAT

-660 AASGGTQATTTTKV
+660 ATSGGTQATTTTKV

-688 YTFTFNKNGGNTPSA
+688 YTFTFDKNGGNTPSA

-721 RSADNTYT
+721 RSANNTYT

-740 SSGGTQLTTST
+740 SSGGTQLTTAT

-756 KTWYARWTPTYKN
+756 KTWYARWTT
-769 YTVTWNANGGT
+769 
-780 VSPASTTK
+780 
-788 THGSTLGTLP
+788 
-798 TPTRASTAEYSYT
+798 
-811 FAGWF
+811 
-816 TATSGGTQISS
+816 
-827 TTTVTGNVTYYAH
+827 
-840 WTATKRSYTATFN
+840 
-853 GNGGSTPSPSSI
+853 
-865 TKEYN
+865 
-870 TALGTLPTCTRT
+870 
-882 GYTFLGWYTAS
+882 
-893 SGGTKISTTT
+893 
-903 VVTKDITYYAQW
+903 
-915 SINSYTLTFNP
+915 
-926 NGGTV
+926 
-931 TPTSKD
+931 
-937 LEYNSVYGTLPTP
+937 
-950 TRASNAQYTY
+950 
-960 TFAGWYTAAT
+960 
-970 GGTQVTAAT
+970 
-979 KMAAKDTTVYAH
+979 
-991 WTSNTR
+991 
-997 SYTVSYQ
+997 
-1004 TTYGTLNRTS
+1004 
-1014 QSIAYNSKGSCTLT
+1014 
-1028 MPNNTAEF
+1028 
-1036 TYTFVGWYT
+1036 
-1045 AANGGGT
+1045 
-1052 KVGSELTL
+1052 
-1060 ETPAITGTVTYYA
+1060 
-1073 YVTRS
+1073 
-1078 TKSYTHTFN
+1078 
-1087 ANGGGTVSP
+1087 
-1096 ATITKAYNTA
+1096 
-1106 LGTLPTVSRTGYT
+1106 
-1119 FVGWFDTSAA
+1119 
-1129 SGGTQATTTTK
+1129 
-1140 VTGTKTWYARWS
+1140 
-1152 INSYTFTFNKNGGNT
+1152 
-1167 PSATTITKEYN
+1167 
-1178 TAIGTLPT
+1178 
-1186 CTRSADNT
+1186 
-1194 YTYAFAGWF
+1194 
-1203 DTSASSGGTQLT
+1203 
-1215 TSTKVT
+1215 
-1221 SNKTWYARWT
+1221 
-1231 PTYKNYTVTWNGN
+1231 TYKNYTVTWNGN

-1270 GYTFKGWSTSKTG
+1270 GYTFKGWSTSNTG
-1283 TVNVNTTTKVTANVT
+1283 TVNVSTTTKVTANVT

-1316 GTGNTTKK
+1316 GTGDTTKT
-1324 LDYNAT
+1324 LNYNAT

-1336 ASRDSTAANNYTF
+1336 ASRASTAANNYTF

-1366 STKCTGN
+1366 STKCTSN

-1439 TKNATYTAT
+1439 TKDATYTAT
-1448 FAQDPYLNLDKTSLE
+1448 FEQDPYLNLDKTSLE

-1475 TSNIS
+1475 TSNVS

>member
-8 TPASKSGMGNKT
+8 TPASKSGTGNKT
-20 VGLTASKNPGA
+20 VGLTASKNSGA

-41 SGITKTVN
+41 SGITKTIN

-60 KVSSTTLNSAE
+60 KISSITLNSAGTE
-71 TAITN
+71 ITN
-76 IGECSIGSASNAG
+76 IGECSIGSTSSAG
-89 VATGTYYRDTSQ
+89 VSTGTYYRDISQ

-136 NRTLVAKYQ
+136 NRTLIAKYQ

-172 GKNATVTANR
+172 GKNATVTASR

-189 GWYNGNTKVTST
+189 GWYNGTTKVTSA

-222 VSDTIKISPSGGGTV
+222 VSDTVKISPSGGGTV
-237 SPNPVT
+237 SPNPII
-243 GQENTI
+243 GQENTA
-249 ISVTATPATGYN
+249 ISTTATPATGYN

-267 NDSSASGGYSEST
+267 NNSSASGGYSEST
-280 TNPLRVTITGKR
+280 TNPLKITITGKR

-311 GTVSPASTTKTHG
+311 GTVSPASVSKTHG
-324 STLGTLPTPTRASTA
+324 STLGTLPTPTRAVTA

-347 WFTATSGGTQI
+347 WFTAASGGTQI

-410 TCTRTGYT
+410 TCSRTGYT

-474 SVYGTLPTPTR
+474 SAYGTLPTPTR
-485 ASNAQYTYTFAG
+485 ASDAQYTYTFAG

-508 TAATK
+508 TATTK

-539 YGTLNRTSQSIAY
+539 YGTLNRTSQSVAY
-552 NSKGSCTLTMPNNT
+552 NSKGSCTLTMPDNT

-597 ITGTVTYYAYVTRS
+597 IKGTVTYYAYVTRS

-688 YTFTFNKNGGNTPSA
+688 YTFTFDKNGGNTPSS
-703 TTITKEYNTAIG
+703 TTITKKYNTAVG

-721 RSADNTYT
+721 RNADNTYT
-729 YAFAGWFDTSA
+729 YVFAGWFDTSA
-740 SSGGTQLTTST
+740 SSGGTQLTTAT

-756 KTWYARWTPTYKN
+756 KTWYARWTSTYKN
-769 YTVTWNANGGT
+769 YTVTW
-780 VSPASTTK
+780 
-788 THGSTLGTLP
+788 
-798 TPTRASTAEYSYT
+798 
-811 FAGWF
+811 
-816 TATSGGTQISS
+816 
-827 TTTVTGNVTYYAH
+827 
-840 WTATKRSYTATFN
+840 
-853 GNGGSTPSPSSI
+853 
-865 TKEYN
+865 
-870 TALGTLPTCTRT
+870 
-882 GYTFLGWYTAS
+882 
-893 SGGTKISTTT
+893 
-903 VVTKDITYYAQW
+903 D
-915 SINSYTLTFNP
+915 
-926 NGGTV
+926 
-931 TPTSKD
+931 
-937 LEYNSVYGTLPTP
+937 
-950 TRASNAQYTY
+950 
-960 TFAGWYTAAT
+960 
-970 GGTQVTAAT
+970 
-979 KMAAKDTTVYAH
+979 
-991 WTSNTR
+991 
-997 SYTVSYQ
+997 
-1004 TTYGTLNRTS
+1004 
-1014 QSIAYNSKGSCTLT
+1014 
-1028 MPNNTAEF
+1028 
-1036 TYTFVGWYT
+1036 
-1045 AANGGGT
+1045 
-1052 KVGSELTL
+1052 
-1060 ETPAITGTVTYYA
+1060 
-1073 YVTRS
+1073 
-1078 TKSYTHTFN
+1078 
-1087 ANGGGTVSP
+1087 
-1096 ATITKAYNTA
+1096 
-1106 LGTLPTVSRTGYT
+1106 
-1119 FVGWFDTSAA
+1119 
-1129 SGGTQATTTTK
+1129 
-1140 VTGTKTWYARWS
+1140 
-1152 INSYTFTFNKNGGNT
+1152 
-1167 PSATTITKEYN
+1167 
-1178 TAIGTLPT
+1178 
-1186 CTRSADNT
+1186 
-1194 YTYAFAGWF
+1194 
-1203 DTSASSGGTQLT
+1203 
-1215 TSTKVT
+1215 
-1221 SNKTWYARWT
+1221 
-1231 PTYKNYTVTWNGN
+1231 GN

-1251 SSSFHYNDALG
+1251 SSSFHYNNALG

-1283 TVNVNTTTKVTANVT
+1283 TVNVSTTTKVTANVT

-1316 GTGNTTKK
+1316 GTGNTTKT
-1324 LDYNAT
+1324 LNYNAT

-1336 ASRDSTAANNYTF
+1336 ASRASTAANNYTF

-1354 TDASTGGTQLTT
+1354 TNASTGGTQLTT

-1439 TKNATYTAT
+1439 TKDATYTAT
-1448 FAQDPYLNLDKTSLE
+1448 FEQDPYLNLDKTSLK

-1475 TSNIS
+1475 TSNVS

>member
-8 TPASKSGMGNKT
+8 TSASKSGTGNKT
-20 VGLTASKNPGA
+20 VNLTASKNPGA

-60 KVSSTTLNSAE
+60 KVSSITLNSTGTE
-71 TAITN
+71 ITN
-76 IGECSIGSASNAG
+76 IGECSIGSTSSAG
-89 VATGTYYRDTSQ
+89 VSTGTYYRDTSQ

-111 YNFIGWY
+111 YNFVGWY

-172 GKNATVTANR
+172 GKNATVTASR

-189 GWYNGNTKVTST
+189 GWYNGSTKVTST

-243 GQENTI
+243 GQENTA
-249 ISVTATPATGYN
+249 ISTTATPATGYN

-267 NDSSASGGYSEST
+267 NDSSVSGGYSEST
-280 TNPLRVTITGKR
+280 INPLKITITGKR

-347 WFTATSGGTQI
+347 WFTAASGGTQI

-474 SVYGTLPTPTR
+474 SAYGTLPTPTR
-485 ASNAQYTYTFAG
+485 ASDAQYTYTFAG

-539 YGTLNRTSQSIAY
+539 YGTLNRTSQSVAY

-583 GTKVGSELTLETPA
+583 GTKVGSELILETPA
-597 ITGTVTYYAYVTRS
+597 IKGTVTYYAYVTRS

-688 YTFTFNKNGGNTPSA
+688 YTFTFDKNGGNTPSA

-721 RSADNTYT
+721 RNADNTYM
-729 YAFAGWFDTSA
+729 YSFAGWFDTSA
-740 SSGGTQLTTST
+740 SSGGTQLTTAT

-756 KTWYARWTPTYKN
+756 KTWYARWT
-769 YTVTWNANGGT
+769 
-780 VSPASTTK
+780 S
-788 THGSTLGTLP
+788 
-798 TPTRASTAEYSYT
+798 
-811 FAGWF
+811 
-816 TATSGGTQISS
+816 
-827 TTTVTGNVTYYAH
+827 
-840 WTATKRSYTATFN
+840 
-853 GNGGSTPSPSSI
+853 
-865 TKEYN
+865 
-870 TALGTLPTCTRT
+870 
-882 GYTFLGWYTAS
+882 
-893 SGGTKISTTT
+893 
-903 VVTKDITYYAQW
+903 
-915 SINSYTLTFNP
+915 
-926 NGGTV
+926 
-931 TPTSKD
+931 
-937 LEYNSVYGTLPTP
+937 
-950 TRASNAQYTY
+950 
-960 TFAGWYTAAT
+960 
-970 GGTQVTAAT
+970 
-979 KMAAKDTTVYAH
+979 
-991 WTSNTR
+991 
-997 SYTVSYQ
+997 
-1004 TTYGTLNRTS
+1004 
-1014 QSIAYNSKGSCTLT
+1014 
-1028 MPNNTAEF
+1028 
-1036 TYTFVGWYT
+1036 
-1045 AANGGGT
+1045 
-1052 KVGSELTL
+1052 
-1060 ETPAITGTVTYYA
+1060 
-1073 YVTRS
+1073 
-1078 TKSYTHTFN
+1078 
-1087 ANGGGTVSP
+1087 
-1096 ATITKAYNTA
+1096 
-1106 LGTLPTVSRTGYT
+1106 
-1119 FVGWFDTSAA
+1119 
-1129 SGGTQATTTTK
+1129 
-1140 VTGTKTWYARWS
+1140 
-1152 INSYTFTFNKNGGNT
+1152 
-1167 PSATTITKEYN
+1167 
-1178 TAIGTLPT
+1178 
-1186 CTRSADNT
+1186 
-1194 YTYAFAGWF
+1194 
-1203 DTSASSGGTQLT
+1203 
-1215 TSTKVT
+1215 
-1221 SNKTWYARWT
+1221 
-1231 PTYKNYTVTWNGN
+1231 TYKNYTVTWNGN
-1244 GGTPSKS
+1244 GGTPSQS
-1251 SSSFHYNDALG
+1251 SSSFYYNDALG

-1270 GYTFKGWSTSKTG
+1270 GYTFKGWSTSASG
-1283 TVNVNTTTKVTANVT
+1283 SVNVSTTTKVTGNVT
-1298 YYAVWTINSYTW
+1298 YYAVWQINSYT
-1310 TFDANG
+1310 
-1316 GTGNTTKK
+1316 
-1324 LDYNAT
+1324 
-1330 LSTLPT
+1330 
-1336 ASRDSTAANNYTF
+1336 
-1349 AGWFD
+1349 
-1354 TDASTGGTQLTT
+1354 
-1366 STKCTGN
+1366 
-1373 KTWYARWTA
+1373 
-1382 STRQYKLT
+1382 LT

-1402 GTYNYNA
+1402 GTYNYGA
-1409 SATLKATA
+1409 TATLKATPSA
-1417 NSGYHFVKWS
+1417 GYHFVKWS
-1427 DGNTSATRTVTV
+1427 DGNTNASRTVTV
-1439 TKNATYTAT
+1439 TGNATYTAT
-1448 FAQDPYLNLDKTSLE
+1448 FEQDPYLNLDKTSLT
-1463 FEASG
+1463 FEAAG
-1468 GTQTVNV
+1468 GTQTVKV
-1475 TSNIS
+1475 TSNVN

>member
-8 TPASKSGMGNKT
+8 TPASKSGTGNKT
-20 VGLTASKNPGA
+20 VNLTASKNPGA

-41 SGITKTVN
+41 SGITKTIN

-60 KVSSTTLNSAE
+60 KVSSTTLNSSG

-76 IGECSIGSASNAG
+76 IGECSIGSTSSAG
-89 VATGTYYRDTSQ
+89 VSTGTYYRDTSQ

-111 YNFIGWY
+111 YSFIGWY

-129 VSVTMSA
+129 VSITMSA
-136 NRTLVAKYQ
+136 NRTLVARYQ
-145 IKSYVVNAVSDD
+145 IKTYVVNAVSDD
-157 TTKGIVSPAGQTVEH
+157 TTKGTVSPAGQTIEH
-172 GKNATVTANR
+172 GKNATVTASR

-189 GWYNGNTKVTST
+189 GWYNGTTKVTSA

-243 GQENTI
+243 GQENTEI
-249 ISVTATPATGYN
+249 NITATPATGYN
-261 FKHWRY
+261 FKYWRY
-267 NDSSASGGYSEST
+267 NNLSASGGYSQDT
-280 TNPLRVTITGKR
+280 INPMRIIITGKR

-311 GTVSPASTTKTHG
+311 GTVSPASVSKTHG
-324 STLGTLPTPTRASTA
+324 STLGTLPTPTRAATA

-347 WFTATSGGTQI
+347 WFTAASGGTQI
-358 SSTTTVTGNVTYYAH
+358 STTTTVTSDVTYYAH

-466 TSKDLEYN
+466 TSKNLEYN
-474 SVYGTLPTPTR
+474 SAYGTLPTPTR
-485 ASNAQYTYTFAG
+485 ASDAQYTYTFAG

-539 YGTLNRTSQSIAY
+539 YGTLNRTSQSVAY
-552 NSKGSCTLTMPNNT
+552 NSKGSCTLTMPDNT

-597 ITGTVTYYAYVTRS
+597 IKGTVTYYAYVTRS

-660 AASGGTQATTTTKV
+660 AANGGTQATTSTKV

-688 YTFTFNKNGGNTPSA
+688 YTFTFDKNGGNTPST
-703 TTITKEYNTAIG
+703 TTITKEYNTSVG

-721 RSADNTYT
+721 RNADNTYT
-729 YAFAGWFDTSA
+729 YVFAGWFDTSA
-740 SSGGTQLTTST
+740 SSGGTQLTTAT

-756 KTWYARWTPTYKN
+756 KTWYARWTSTYKN
-769 YTVTWNANGGT
+769 YTVTW
-780 VSPASTTK
+780 
-788 THGSTLGTLP
+788 
-798 TPTRASTAEYSYT
+798 
-811 FAGWF
+811 
-816 TATSGGTQISS
+816 
-827 TTTVTGNVTYYAH
+827 
-840 WTATKRSYTATFN
+840 
-853 GNGGSTPSPSSI
+853 
-865 TKEYN
+865 
-870 TALGTLPTCTRT
+870 
-882 GYTFLGWYTAS
+882 
-893 SGGTKISTTT
+893 
-903 VVTKDITYYAQW
+903 D
-915 SINSYTLTFNP
+915 
-926 NGGTV
+926 
-931 TPTSKD
+931 
-937 LEYNSVYGTLPTP
+937 
-950 TRASNAQYTY
+950 
-960 TFAGWYTAAT
+960 
-970 GGTQVTAAT
+970 
-979 KMAAKDTTVYAH
+979 
-991 WTSNTR
+991 
-997 SYTVSYQ
+997 
-1004 TTYGTLNRTS
+1004 
-1014 QSIAYNSKGSCTLT
+1014 
-1028 MPNNTAEF
+1028 
-1036 TYTFVGWYT
+1036 
-1045 AANGGGT
+1045 
-1052 KVGSELTL
+1052 
-1060 ETPAITGTVTYYA
+1060 
-1073 YVTRS
+1073 
-1078 TKSYTHTFN
+1078 
-1087 ANGGGTVSP
+1087 
-1096 ATITKAYNTA
+1096 
-1106 LGTLPTVSRTGYT
+1106 
-1119 FVGWFDTSAA
+1119 
-1129 SGGTQATTTTK
+1129 
-1140 VTGTKTWYARWS
+1140 
-1152 INSYTFTFNKNGGNT
+1152 
-1167 PSATTITKEYN
+1167 
-1178 TAIGTLPT
+1178 
-1186 CTRSADNT
+1186 
-1194 YTYAFAGWF
+1194 
-1203 DTSASSGGTQLT
+1203 
-1215 TSTKVT
+1215 
-1221 SNKTWYARWT
+1221 
-1231 PTYKNYTVTWNGN
+1231 GN

-1283 TVNVNTTTKVTANVT
+1283 TVNVSTTTKVTANVT

-1316 GTGNTTKK
+1316 GTGDTTKT
-1324 LDYNAT
+1324 LNYNAT

-1336 ASRDSTAANNYTF
+1336 ASRASTAANNYTF

-1439 TKNATYTAT
+1439 TKDATYTAT
-1448 FAQDPYLNLDKTSLE
+1448 FEQDPYLNLDKTSLE

-1475 TSNIS
+1475 TSNVS